1 MAIKIPVSAQFDAAD
16 LKQQIQMVNDQIR
29 VLASQV
35 GQANKQKFE
44 PINLRSKD
52 DLNAFIKQMQKLLSI
67 QTELKQT
74 MGKAGQGATNP
85 LMADWSKMY
94 TDQAVRIKKMQSML
108 QFLGVEF
115 NDQPAAKPKP
125 PAHTPS
131 NPSPTPHSEPQR
143 NNQPPAWQNHLST
156 MLRNA
161 GPVGG
166 SISSALST
174 GLSGGAG
181 AGLMGLVGGLAA
193 LGVGKIIGAIADK
206 IGQAQD
212 NVIGLD
218 KLYRQVGGIV
228 SFSSLQRGVMSTA
241 NRLGMTNSD
250 AIALASSYSRSANIQ
265 PGQNLGTGMLVSG
278 GLARS
283 YGLDPN
289 SVAGTMGQLSASR
302 VVNNDQQLRRMG
314 LLMGE
319 AIGKSGA
326 FAQAGEAMQAI
337 SDFATQQARMS
348 LTAPNVPGY
357 AGAMAGLM
365 SSGIPGMDLQG
376 STNLLGR
383 VNANLQRGGAMGDP
397 SRAFMARMALRNG
410 VNNPMALE
418 VLQSGGA
425 FGTISSTLGPDSLY
439 GQRFGGNYQG
449 DQTLLD
455 MTRQGIHRAYGYGP
469 DSVVALSR
477 HLGVGINDALALD
490 QMSSADMSG
499 VSNRLSRLKL
509 DPSSVNATSY
519 AALGQIQSGKGLE
532 VMGNEYLK
540 RGGLDAGERQ
550 RLTDALKD
558 TDPDKLKDILTQVAA
573 THGPAKTEGSEI
585 RDNVAKLNN
594 QFEDYARRALPA
606 LDVMRMALVKMT
618 GGSEDSLR
626 RDYER
631 GMRLDTQQQARRK
644 YGWRIDAYGEEMK
657 ALQNKGVGL
666 QTMGPDGDR
675 YRALKRQQQLMRQQQ
690 LNFVEQG
697 NTNAHAAAYGPQTAA
712 EAALDSSYISSP
724 SAAAAGS
731 GAAGNW
737 AGNNVGN
744 VKDVNGNWRR
754 FSTQR
759 DGIAASAGQLLRY
772 STGKFKGGRKRTLR
786 EIVSTYASGDP
797 EVPRYIQQ
805 ASEWTGYGPDQP
817 LDLTDQDTLLNVT
830 RAILRKENV
839 RNASIPQSEVKAGVN
854 MALNN
859 QNNYKI
865 APETMPAG
873 QRGGKIDISDANIN
887 VNLQYPDGRT
897 QTQSVQVKSS
907 FTQPRS
913 FASR

>member
-44 PINLRSKD
+44 PINVKSKE
-52 DLNAFIKQMQKLLSI
+52 DLDAFIKQMQKLLKV

-74 MGKAGQGATNP
+74 MGKTGQGSTNP
-85 LMADWSKMY
+85 LMADWKKMY
-94 TDQAVRIKKMQSML
+94 GDQAERIKKMQNML

-115 NDQPAAKPKP
+115 DDAPKPKPKP
-125 PAHTPS
+125 PAPTPS
-131 NPSPTPHSEPQR
+131 NPSPAPQSGPQN

-166 SISSALST
+166 TISGAMNA

-193 LGVGKIIGAIADK
+193 LGVGKIIGAVADK

-241 NRLGMTNSD
+241 NRLGMTNGD
-250 AIALASSYSRSANIQ
+250 AIALASTYSRAANIQ

-337 SDFATQQARMS
+337 SDFATQQARAS

-376 STNLLGR
+376 STNLLSR
-383 VNANLQRGGAMGDP
+383 INANLQRGGAMGDP

-410 VNNPMALE
+410 INNPMALE

-439 GQRFGGNYQG
+439 GQRFGGNHHG

-469 DSVVALSR
+469 DSIVALSR
-477 HLGVGINDALALD
+477 HLGVGINDALAID

-499 VSNRLSRLKL
+499 VSSRLSRLKINP
-509 DPSSVNATSY
+509 DGVNATSY

-532 VMGNEYLK
+532 AMGNEYLK

-550 RLTDALKD
+550 RLTDALKG
-558 TDPDKLKDILTQVAA
+558 TDPEKLKDVLTQVA
-573 THGPAKTEGSEI
+573 TVHGPAKTEGSEI

-626 RDYER
+626 RDYEK

-644 YGWRIDAYGEEMK
+644 YGWRLDAYQQEMNT
-657 ALQNKGVGL
+657 LQDKGVGM
-666 QTMGPDGDR
+666 QTAGPEGDR

-697 NTNAHAAAYGPQTAA
+697 NANAHATAYGPQTAG
-712 EAALDSSYISSP
+712 EVALGGNISSP

-744 VKDVNGNWRR
+744 VKDANGNWRR
-754 FSTQR
+754 FPSQQA
-759 DGIAASAGQLLRY
+759 GIAASAGQLLRY
-772 STGKFKGGRKRTLR
+772 STGKYQGGRKRTLR
-786 EIVSTYASGDP
+786 EIISTYAP
-797 EVPRYIQQ
+797 PKENNTALYIDQ
-805 ASEWTGYGPDQP
+805 ASKWTGFDPDQE
-817 LDLTDQDTLLNVT
+817 LDLRDQSTLMKVT
-830 RAILRKENV
+830 TAVLRKENTK
-839 RNASIPQSEVKAGVN
+839 NASIPQSVINSGVN

-873 QRGGKIDISDANIN
+873 NRGGKIDISDANIN

-897 QTQSVQVKSS
+897 QTQSVPVKSS

>member
-44 PINLRSKD
+44 PINVKSKE
-52 DLNAFIKQMQKLLSI
+52 DLDAFIKQMQKLLKV

-74 MGKAGQGATNP
+74 MGKTGQGSTNP
-85 LMADWSKMY
+85 LMADWKKMY
-94 TDQAVRIKKMQSML
+94 GDQAERIKKMQNML

-115 NDQPAAKPKP
+115 DDAPKPKPKP
-125 PAHTPS
+125 PAPTPS
-131 NPSPTPHSEPQR
+131 NPSPAPQSGPQN

-166 SISSALST
+166 TISGAMNA

-193 LGVGKIIGAIADK
+193 LGVGKIIGAVADK

-241 NRLGMTNSD
+241 NRLGMTNGD
-250 AIALASSYSRSANIQ
+250 AIALASTYSRAANIQ

-383 VNANLQRGGAMGDP
+383 INASLQRGGAMGDP

-410 VNNPMALE
+410 INNPMALE

-439 GQRFGGNYQG
+439 GQRFGGSYHG

-469 DSVVALSR
+469 DSIVALSR
-477 HLGVGINDALALD
+477 HLGVGINDALAID

-499 VSNRLSRLKL
+499 VSDRLRRLKINP
-509 DPSSVNATSY
+509 DSVNATSY

-540 RGGLDAGERQ
+540 RGALDAGERQ
-550 RLTDALKD
+550 RLTDALRGA
-558 TDPDKLKDILTQVAA
+558 DPQKLKDVLTEVAA

-626 RDYER
+626 RDYEK

-644 YGWRIDAYGEEMK
+644 YGWRLDAYQQEMNT
-657 ALQNKGVGL
+657 LQDKGVGM
-666 QTMGPDGDR
+666 QTIGPEGDR

-697 NTNAHAAAYGPQTAA
+697 NANAHAAAYGPQTAG
-712 EAALDSSYISSP
+712 EAALGGNISSP

-737 AGNNVGN
+737 AAGNVGN
-744 VKDVNGNWRR
+744 LKDTQGNWRR
-754 FSTQR
+754 FPTQQA
-759 DGIAASAGQLLRY
+759 GIAASAGQLLRY
-772 STGKFKGGRKRTLR
+772 STGAFKGGRKRTLR
-786 EIVSTYASGDP
+786 EIVATYAAGDP

-805 ASEWTGYGPDQP
+805 ASKWTGFDPDQE
-817 LDLTDQDTLLNVT
+817 LDLRDQDTLKRVT
-830 RAILRKENV
+830 AAVLRKENTKNTRLPV
-839 RNASIPQSEVKAGVN
+839 STVEAGINDALRNSFNYSADRGQLNVNGGQMEIVVKD
-854 MALNN
+854 
-859 QNNYKI
+859 
-865 APETMPAG
+865 
-873 QRGGKIDISDANIN
+873 QRGN
-887 VNLQYPDGRT
+887 VL
-897 QTQSVQVKSS
+897 QTQQQPVTAS
-907 FTQPRS
+907 FQQSRS
-913 FASR
+913 WANRNR

>member
-228 SFSSLQRGVMSTA
+228 SFSRLQNGVGDVA
-241 NRLGMTNSD
+241 NRLGMSHAD
-250 AIALASSYSRSANIQ
+250 AITLASTYSRSANIQ

-383 VNANLQRGGAMGDP
+383 INASLQRGGAMGDP

-410 VNNPMALE
+410 INNPMALE

-455 MTRQGIHRAYGYGP
+455 MTRQSIHRAYGYGP

-477 HLGVGINDALALD
+477 HLGVGINDALAID

-499 VSNRLSRLKL
+499 VSDRLRRLKINP
-509 DPSSVNATSY
+509 DSVNATSY

-540 RGGLDAGERQ
+540 RGSLDAGERQ
-550 RLTDALKD
+550 RLTDALRGA
-558 TDPDKLKDILTQVAA
+558 DPQKLKDVLTEVAA

-626 RDYER
+626 RDYEK

-644 YGWRIDAYGEEMK
+644 YGWRLDAYQQEMNT
-657 ALQNKGVGL
+657 LQDKGVGM
-666 QTMGPDGDR
+666 QTMGPEGDR

-697 NTNAHAAAYGPQTAA
+697 NANAHAAAYGPQTAG
-712 EAALDSSYISSP
+712 EAALDSNYISSP

-737 AGNNVGN
+737 AGGNVGN
-744 VKDVNGNWRR
+744 LKDVNGNWRR
-754 FSTQR
+754 FPSQQA
-759 DGIAASAGQLLRY
+759 GIAASAGQLLRY
-772 STGKFKGGRKRTLR
+772 STGAFKGGRKRTLR

-797 EVPRYIQQ
+797 EVPRYIRQ
-805 ASEWTGYGPDQP
+805 ASEWTGYGPDQQ
-817 LDLTDQDTLLNVT
+817 LDLTDQNTLLNVT

-839 RNASIPQSEVKAGVN
+839 KNASIPQSVVTEGVN

-897 QTQSVQVKSS
+897 QTQSVPVKSS

>member
-228 SFSSLQRGVMSTA
+228 SFSRLQNGVGDVA
-241 NRLGMTNSD
+241 NRLGMSHAD
-250 AIALASSYSRSANIQ
+250 AITLASTYSRSANIQ

-383 VNANLQRGGAMGDP
+383 INASLQRGGAMGDP

-410 VNNPMALE
+410 INNPMALE

-455 MTRQGIHRAYGYGP
+455 MTRQSIHRAYGYGP

-477 HLGVGINDALALD
+477 HLGVGINDALAID

-499 VSNRLSRLKL
+499 VSDRLRRLKINP
-509 DPSSVNATSY
+509 DSVNATSY

-540 RGGLDAGERQ
+540 RGSLDAGERQ
-550 RLTDALKD
+550 RLTDALRGA
-558 TDPDKLKDILTQVAA
+558 DPQKLKDVLTEVAA

-626 RDYER
+626 RDYEK

-644 YGWRIDAYGEEMK
+644 YGWRLDAYQQEMNT
-657 ALQNKGVGL
+657 LQDKGVGM
-666 QTMGPDGDR
+666 QTMGPEGDR

-697 NTNAHAAAYGPQTAA
+697 NANAHAAAYGPQTAG
-712 EAALDSSYISSP
+712 EAALDSNYISSP

-737 AGNNVGN
+737 AGGNVGN
-744 VKDVNGNWRR
+744 LKDVNGNWRR
-754 FSTQR
+754 FPSQQA
-759 DGIAASAGQLLRY
+759 GIAASAGQLLRY
-772 STGKFKGGRKRTLR
+772 STGAFKGGRKRTLR

-797 EVPRYIQQ
+797 EVPRYIRQ
-805 ASEWTGYGPDQP
+805 ASEWTGYGPDQQ
-817 LDLTDQDTLLNVT
+817 LDLTDQNTLLNVT

-839 RNASIPQSEVKAGVN
+839 KNASIPQSVVTEGVN

-897 QTQSVQVKSS
+897 HK
-907 FTQPRS
+907 PK
-913 FASR
+913 ASR

>member
-74 MGKAGQGATNP
+74 MGKTGQGATNP

-115 NDQPAAKPKP
+115 NDQPAPKPKP
-125 PAHTPS
+125 PAPTPS
-131 NPSPTPHSEPQR
+131 NPSPAPQR
-143 NNQPPAWQNHLST
+143 GPQNYNQPPAWQNHLNT

-166 SISSALST
+166 TINGAMSA

-193 LGVGKIIGAIADK
+193 LGVGKIIGAVADK

-218 KLYRQVGGIV
+218 KLYRQMGGIV

-241 NRLGMTNSD
+241 NNLGMTNGD
-250 AIALASSYSRSANIQ
+250 AIALASTYSRAANIQ

-337 SDFATQQARMS
+337 SDFATQQARTS

-376 STNLLGR
+376 STNLLSR
-383 VNANLQRGGAMGDP
+383 INANLQRGGAMGDP

-410 VNNPMALE
+410 INNPMALE

-439 GQRFGGNYQG
+439 GQRFGGNHHG

-469 DSVVALSR
+469 DSIVALSR
-477 HLGVGINDALALD
+477 HLGVGINDALAID

-499 VSNRLSRLKL
+499 VSSRLSRLKINP
-509 DPSSVNATSY
+509 DGVNATSY

-532 VMGNEYLK
+532 AMGNEYLK

-550 RLTDALKD
+550 RLTDALKG
-558 TDPDKLKDILTQVAA
+558 TDPEKLKDVLTQVA
-573 THGPAKTEGSEI
+573 TVHGPAKTEGSEI

-626 RDYER
+626 RDYEK

-644 YGWRIDAYGEEMK
+644 YGWRLDAYQQEMNT
-657 ALQNKGVGL
+657 LQDKGVGM
-666 QTMGPDGDR
+666 QTAGPEGDR

-697 NTNAHAAAYGPQTAA
+697 NANAHAAAYGPQTAG
-712 EAALDSSYISSP
+712 EAALGGNISSP

-737 AGNNVGN
+737 SGNNLGN
-744 VKDVNGNWRR
+744 VKDANGNWRR
-754 FSTQR
+754 FPTQQA
-759 DGIAASAGQLLRY
+759 GIAASAGQLLRY
-772 STGKFKGGRKRTLR
+772 STGKYQGGRKRTLR
-786 EIVSTYASGDP
+786 EIISTYASGDP
-797 EVPRYIQQ
+797 EVPRYIRQ
-805 ASEWTGYGPDQP
+805 ASEWTGYDPDQQ
-817 LDLTDQDTLLNVT
+817 LDLTDQNTLLNVT

-839 RNASIPQSEVKAGVN
+839 KNSSIPQSVVNSGVS

-897 QTQSVQVKSS
+897 QTQSVPVKSS

>member
-44 PINLRSKD
+44 PINVKSKE
-52 DLNAFIKQMQKLLSI
+52 DLDAFIKQMQKLLKV
-67 QTELKQT
+67 QTELKTT
-74 MGKAGQGATNP
+74 MGKTGQGQSNP
-85 LMADWSKMY
+85 LMADWKKMY
-94 TDQAVRIKKMQSML
+94 GDQAERIKKMQAML

-115 NDQPAAKPKP
+115 DDAPKPKPKP
-125 PAHTPS
+125 PAPTPS
-131 NPSPTPHSEPQR
+131 NPSPAPQSGPQN

-166 SISSALST
+166 TISGAMNA

-193 LGVGKIIGAIADK
+193 LGVGKIIGAVADK

-241 NRLGMTNSD
+241 NRLGMTNGD
-250 AIALASSYSRSANIQ
+250 AIALASTYSRAANIQ

-383 VNANLQRGGAMGDP
+383 INASLQRGGAMGDP

-410 VNNPMALE
+410 INNPMALE

-439 GQRFGGNYQG
+439 GQRFGGSYHG

-469 DSVVALSR
+469 DSIVALSR
-477 HLGVGINDALALD
+477 HLGVGINDALAID

-499 VSNRLSRLKL
+499 VSDRLRRLKINP
-509 DPSSVNATSY
+509 DSVNATSY

-540 RGGLDAGERQ
+540 RGALDAGERQ
-550 RLTDALKD
+550 RLTDALIKG
-558 TDPDKLKDILTQVAA
+558 DPEKLKDVLTQVA
-573 THGPAKTEGSEI
+573 TVHGPAKTEGSEI

-626 RDYER
+626 RDYEK

-644 YGWRIDAYGEEMK
+644 YGWRLDAYQQEMNT
-657 ALQNKGVGL
+657 LQDKGVGM
-666 QTMGPDGDR
+666 QTMGPEGDR

-697 NTNAHAAAYGPQTAA
+697 NANAHAAAYGPQTAG
-712 EAALDSSYISSP
+712 EAALDSNYISSP

-737 AGNNVGN
+737 AGGNVGN
-744 VKDVNGNWRR
+744 LKDVNGNWRR
-754 FSTQR
+754 FPSQQA
-759 DGIAASAGQLLRY
+759 GIAASAGQLLRY
-772 STGKFKGGRKRTLR
+772 STGAFKGGRKRTLR
-786 EIVSTYASGDP
+786 EIVATYAAGDP

-805 ASEWTGYGPDQP
+805 ASKWTGFDPDQE
-817 LDLTDQDTLLNVT
+817 LDLRDQDTLKRVT
-830 RAILRKENV
+830 AAVLRKENTKNTRLPV
-839 RNASIPQSEVKAGVN
+839 STVEAGINDALRNSFNYSADRGQLNVNGGQMEIVVKD
-854 MALNN
+854 
-859 QNNYKI
+859 
-865 APETMPAG
+865 
-873 QRGGKIDISDANIN
+873 QRGN
-887 VNLQYPDGRT
+887 VL
-897 QTQSVQVKSS
+897 QTQQQPVTAS
-907 FTQPRS
+907 FQQSRS
-913 FASR
+913 WANRNR

>member
-44 PINLRSKD
+44 PINVKSKE
-52 DLNAFIKQMQKLLSI
+52 DLDAFIKQMQKLLKV

-74 MGKAGQGATNP
+74 MGKTGQGSTNP
-85 LMADWSKMY
+85 LMADWKKMY
-94 TDQAVRIKKMQSML
+94 SDQATRIQKMQSML

-115 NDQPAAKPKP
+115 NDQPAPKPKL
-125 PAHTPS
+125 PAPTPS
-131 NPSPTPHSEPQR
+131 NPSPAPHSRPQN

-166 SISSALST
+166 TISGAMNA

-193 LGVGKIIGAIADK
+193 LGVGKIIGAVADK

-241 NRLGMTNSD
+241 NRLGMTNGD
-250 AIALASSYSRSANIQ
+250 AIALASTYSRAANIQ

-289 SVAGTMGQLSASR
+289 SVAGTIGQLSASR

-410 VNNPMALE
+410 INNPMALE

-455 MTRQGIHRAYGYGP
+455 MTRQSIHRAYGYGP

-477 HLGVGINDALALD
+477 HLGVGINDALAID

-499 VSNRLSRLKL
+499 VSDRLRRLKINP
-509 DPSSVNATSY
+509 DSVNATSY

-540 RGGLDAGERQ
+540 RGSLDAGERQ
-550 RLTDALKD
+550 RLTDALRGA
-558 TDPDKLKDILTQVAA
+558 DPQKLKDVLTEVAA
-573 THGPAKTEGSEI
+573 THGPAKTEGGEI

-626 RDYER
+626 RDYEK

-644 YGWRIDAYGEEMK
+644 YGWRLDAYQQEMNT
-657 ALQNKGVGL
+657 LQDKGVGM

-675 YRALKRQQQLMRQQQ
+675 YRALKRQQHLMRQQQ

-697 NTNAHAAAYGPQTAA
+697 NANAHAAAYGPQTAG
-712 EAALDSSYISSP
+712 EAALDSNYISSP

-737 AGNNVGN
+737 AGGNVGN
-744 VKDVNGNWRR
+744 LKDVNGNWRR
-754 FSTQR
+754 FPSQQA
-759 DGIAASAGQLLRY
+759 GIAASAGQLLRY
-772 STGKFKGGRKRTLR
+772 STGAFKGGRKRTLR
-786 EIVSTYASGDP
+786 EIVATYAAGDP

-805 ASEWTGYGPDQP
+805 ASKWTGFDPDQE
-817 LDLTDQDTLLNVT
+817 LDLRDQDTLKRVT
-830 RAILRKENV
+830 AAVLRKENTKNTRLPV
-839 RNASIPQSEVKAGVN
+839 STVEAGINDALRNSFNYSADRGQLNVNGGQMEIVVKD
-854 MALNN
+854 
-859 QNNYKI
+859 
-865 APETMPAG
+865 
-873 QRGGKIDISDANIN
+873 QRGN
-887 VNLQYPDGRT
+887 VL
-897 QTQSVQVKSS
+897 QTQQQPVTAS
-907 FTQPRS
+907 FQQSRS
-913 FASR
+913 WANRNR

>member
-74 MGKAGQGATNP
+74 MSKTGQGATNP

-115 NDQPAAKPKP
+115 NDQPAPKPKP
-125 PAHTPS
+125 PAPTPS
-131 NPSPTPHSEPQR
+131 NPSPAPHSRPQN

-166 SISSALST
+166 TISGAMNA

-241 NRLGMTNSD
+241 NRLGMTNGD
-250 AIALASSYSRSANIQ
+250 AIALASTYSRAANIQ

-289 SVAGTMGQLSASR
+289 SVAGTIGQLSASR

-410 VNNPMALE
+410 INNPMALE

-455 MTRQGIHRAYGYGP
+455 MTRQSIHRAYGYGP

-477 HLGVGINDALALD
+477 HLGVGINDALAID

-499 VSNRLSRLKL
+499 VSDRLRRLKINP
-509 DPSSVNATSY
+509 DSVNATSY

-540 RGGLDAGERQ
+540 RGSLDAGERQ
-550 RLTDALKD
+550 RLTDALRGA
-558 TDPDKLKDILTQVAA
+558 DPQKLKDVLTEVAA

-626 RDYER
+626 RDYEK

-644 YGWRIDAYGEEMK
+644 YGWRLDAYQQEMNT
-657 ALQNKGVGL
+657 LQDKGVGM
-666 QTMGPDGDR
+666 QTMGPEGDR

-697 NTNAHAAAYGPQTAA
+697 NANAHAAAYGPQTAG
-712 EAALDSSYISSP
+712 EAALDSNYISSP

-737 AGNNVGN
+737 AGGNVGN
-744 VKDVNGNWRR
+744 LKDVNGNWRR
-754 FSTQR
+754 FPSQQA
-759 DGIAASAGQLLRY
+759 GIAASAGQLLRY
-772 STGKFKGGRKRTLR
+772 STGKYQGGRKRTLR
-786 EIVSTYASGDP
+786 EIISTYAP
-797 EVPRYIQQ
+797 PKENNTALYIDQ
-805 ASEWTGYGPDQP
+805 ASKWTGFDPDQE
-817 LDLTDQDTLLNVT
+817 LDLRDQSTLMKVT
-830 RAILRKENV
+830 TAVLRKENTKNTRLPV
-839 RNASIPQSEVKAGVN
+839 STVEAGINDALRNSFNYSADRGQLNVNGGQMEIVVKD
-854 MALNN
+854 
-859 QNNYKI
+859 
-865 APETMPAG
+865 
-873 QRGGKIDISDANIN
+873 QRGN
-887 VNLQYPDGRT
+887 VL
-897 QTQSVQVKSS
+897 QTQQQPVTAS
-907 FTQPRS
+907 FQQSRS
-913 FASR
+913 WANRNR

>member
-74 MGKAGQGATNP
+74 MGKTGQGATNP

-115 NDQPAAKPKP
+115 NDQPAPKPKP
-125 PAHTPS
+125 PAPTPS
-131 NPSPTPHSEPQR
+131 NPSPAPQR
-143 NNQPPAWQNHLST
+143 GPQNYNQPPAWQNHLNT

-166 SISSALST
+166 TINGAMSA

-193 LGVGKIIGAIADK
+193 LGVGKIIGAVADK

-218 KLYRQVGGIV
+218 KLYRQMGGIV

-241 NRLGMTNSD
+241 NNLGMTNGD
-250 AIALASSYSRSANIQ
+250 AIALASTYSRAANIQ

-337 SDFATQQARMS
+337 SDFATQQARTS

-376 STNLLGR
+376 STNLLSR
-383 VNANLQRGGAMGDP
+383 INANLQRGGAMGDP

-410 VNNPMALE
+410 INNPMALE

-439 GQRFGGNYQG
+439 GQRFGGNHHG

-469 DSVVALSR
+469 DSIVALSR
-477 HLGVGINDALALD
+477 HLGVGINDALAID

-499 VSNRLSRLKL
+499 VSSRLSRLKINP
-509 DPSSVNATSY
+509 DGVNATSY

-532 VMGNEYLK
+532 AMGNEYLK

-550 RLTDALKD
+550 RLTDALKG
-558 TDPDKLKDILTQVAA
+558 TDPEKLKDVLTQVA
-573 THGPAKTEGSEI
+573 TVHGPAKTEGSEI

-626 RDYER
+626 RDYEK

-644 YGWRIDAYGEEMK
+644 YGWRLDAYQQEMNT
-657 ALQNKGVGL
+657 LQDKGVGM
-666 QTMGPDGDR
+666 QTAGPEGDR

-690 LNFVEQG
+690 LNFVEHG
-697 NTNAHAAAYGPQTAA
+697 NANAHAAAYGPQTAG
-712 EAALDSSYISSP
+712 EAALGGNISSP

-744 VKDVNGNWRR
+744 VKDANGNWRR
-754 FSTQR
+754 FPTQQA
-759 DGIAASAGQLLRY
+759 GIAASAGQLLRY
-772 STGKFKGGRKRTLR
+772 STGKYQGGRKRTLR
-786 EIVSTYASGDP
+786 EIISTYASGDP
-797 EVPRYIQQ
+797 EVPRYIRQ
-805 ASEWTGYGPDQP
+805 ASEWTGYDPDQQ
-817 LDLTDQDTLLNVT
+817 LDLTDQNTLLNVT

-839 RNASIPQSEVKAGVN
+839 KNSSIPQSVVNSGVS

-873 QRGGKIDISDANIN
+873 SSGGKIDISDANIN

-897 QTQSVQVKSS
+897 QTQSVPVKSS

>member
-29 VLASQV
+29 ILASQV
-35 GQANKQKFE
+35 GQANNQKFE
-44 PINLRSKD
+44 PINVKSKE
-52 DLNAFIKQMQKLLSI
+52 DLDAFIKQMQKLLKV
-67 QTELKQT
+67 QTELKTT
-74 MGKAGQGATNP
+74 MGKTGQGATNP
-85 LMADWSKMY
+85 LMADWKAMY
-94 TDQAVRIKKMQSML
+94 SDQAERIKKMQGML
-108 QFLGVEF
+108 NFLGVEF
-115 NDQPAAKPKP
+115 NDQPAPKPKL
-125 PAHTPS
+125 PAPTPS
-131 NPSPTPHSEPQR
+131 NPSPAPHSRPQN

-166 SISSALST
+166 TISGAMNA

-193 LGVGKIIGAIADK
+193 LGVGKIIGAVADK

-241 NRLGMTNSD
+241 NRLGMTNGD
-250 AIALASSYSRSANIQ
+250 AIALASTYSRAANIQ

-289 SVAGTMGQLSASR
+289 SVAGTIGQLSASR

-383 VNANLQRGGAMGDP
+383 INASLQRGGAMGDP

-410 VNNPMALE
+410 INNPMALE

-439 GQRFGGNYQG
+439 GQRFGGSYHG

-469 DSVVALSR
+469 DSIVALSR
-477 HLGVGINDALALD
+477 HLGVGINDALAID

-499 VSNRLSRLKL
+499 VSDRLRRLKINP
-509 DPSSVNATSY
+509 DSVNATSY

-532 VMGNEYLK
+532 AMGNEYLK

-550 RLTDALKD
+550 RLTDALIKG
-558 TDPDKLKDILTQVAA
+558 DPEKLKDVLTQVA
-573 THGPAKTEGSEI
+573 TVHGPAKTEGSEI

-626 RDYER
+626 RDYEK

-644 YGWRIDAYGEEMK
+644 YGWRLDAYQQEMNT
-657 ALQNKGVGL
+657 LQDKGVGM
-666 QTMGPDGDR
+666 QTMGPEGDR

-697 NTNAHAAAYGPQTAA
+697 NANAHAAAYGPQTAG
-712 EAALDSSYISSP
+712 EAALDSNYISSP

-737 AGNNVGN
+737 AAGNVGN
-744 VKDVNGNWRR
+744 LKDTQGNWRR
-754 FSTQR
+754 FPTQQA
-759 DGIAASAGQLLRY
+759 GIAASAGQLLRY
-772 STGKFKGGRKRTLR
+772 STGAFKGGRKRTLR
-786 EIVSTYASGDP
+786 EIVATYAAGDP

-805 ASEWTGYGPDQP
+805 ASKWTGFDPDQE
-817 LDLTDQDTLLNVT
+817 LDLRDQDTLKRVT
-830 RAILRKENV
+830 AAVLRKENTKNTRLPV
-839 RNASIPQSEVKAGVN
+839 STVEAGINDALRNSFNYSADRGQLNVNGGQMEIVVKD
-854 MALNN
+854 
-859 QNNYKI
+859 
-865 APETMPAG
+865 
-873 QRGGKIDISDANIN
+873 QRGN
-887 VNLQYPDGRT
+887 VL
-897 QTQSVQVKSS
+897 QTQQQPVTAS
-907 FTQPRS
+907 FQQSRS
-913 FASR
+913 WANRNR

>member
-29 VLASQV
+29 ILASQV
-35 GQANKQKFE
+35 GQANNQKFE
-44 PINLRSKD
+44 PINVKSKE
-52 DLNAFIKQMQKLLSI
+52 DLDAFIKQMQKLLKV
-67 QTELKQT
+67 QTELRTT
-74 MGKAGQGATNP
+74 MGKTGQGASNP
-85 LMADWSKMY
+85 LMADWKKMY
-94 TDQAVRIKKMQSML
+94 GDQAERIKKMQAML
-108 QFLGVEF
+108 NFLGVEF
-115 NDQPAAKPKP
+115 DDAPKPKPKP
-125 PAHTPS
+125 PAPTPS
-131 NPSPTPHSEPQR
+131 NPSPAPQGGPQN
-143 NNQPPAWQNHLST
+143 NNQSSVWKNHLST

-166 SISSALST
+166 TISGAMNA

-193 LGVGKIIGAIADK
+193 LGVGKIIGAVADK

-218 KLYRQVGGIV
+218 KLYRQMGGIV

-241 NRLGMTNSD
+241 NNLGMTNGD
-250 AIALASSYSRSANIQ
+250 AIALASTYSRAANIQ

-337 SDFATQQARMS
+337 SDFATQQARAS

-376 STNLLGR
+376 STNLLSR
-383 VNANLQRGGAMGDP
+383 INANLQRGGAMGDP

-410 VNNPMALE
+410 INNPMALE

-439 GQRFGGNYQG
+439 GQRFGGNHHG

-469 DSVVALSR
+469 DSIVALSR
-477 HLGVGINDALALD
+477 HLGVGINDALAID

-499 VSNRLSRLKL
+499 VSSRLSRLKINP
-509 DPSSVNATSY
+509 DGVNATSY

-532 VMGNEYLK
+532 AMGNEYLK

-550 RLTDALKD
+550 RLTDALKG
-558 TDPDKLKDILTQVAA
+558 TDPEKLKDVLTQVA
-573 THGPAKTEGSEI
+573 TVHGPAKTEGSEI

-626 RDYER
+626 RDYEK

-644 YGWRIDAYGEEMK
+644 YGWRLDAYQQEMNT
-657 ALQNKGVGL
+657 LQDKGVGM
-666 QTMGPDGDR
+666 QTAGPEGDR

-697 NTNAHAAAYGPQTAA
+697 NANAHAAAYGPQTAG
-712 EAALDSSYISSP
+712 EAALGGNISSP

-744 VKDVNGNWRR
+744 VKDANGNWRR
-754 FSTQR
+754 FPTQQA
-759 DGIAASAGQLLRY
+759 GIAASAGQLLRY
-772 STGKFKGGRKRTLR
+772 STGKYQGGRKRTLR
-786 EIVSTYASGDP
+786 EIISTYASGDP
-797 EVPRYIQQ
+797 EVPRYIRQ
-805 ASEWTGYGPDQP
+805 ASEWTGYDPDQQ
-817 LDLTDQDTLLNVT
+817 LDLTDQNTLLNVT

-839 RNASIPQSEVKAGVN
+839 KNSSIPQSVVNSGVS

-897 QTQSVQVKSS
+897 QTQSVPVKSS

>member
-44 PINLRSKD
+44 PINVKSKE
-52 DLNAFIKQMQKLLSI
+52 DLDAFIKQMQKLLKI
-67 QTELKQT
+67 QTELKTT
-74 MGKAGQGATNP
+74 MGKTGQGQTNP
-85 LMADWSKMY
+85 LMADWKKMY
-94 TDQAVRIKKMQSML
+94 GDQAERIKKMQNML

-115 NDQPAAKPKP
+115 DDAPKPKPKP
-125 PAHTPS
+125 PAPTPS
-131 NPSPTPHSEPQR
+131 NPSPAPQSGPQN

-166 SISSALST
+166 TISGAMNA

-193 LGVGKIIGAIADK
+193 LGVGKIIGAVADK

-241 NRLGMTNSD
+241 NRLGMTNGD
-250 AIALASSYSRSANIQ
+250 AIALASTYSRAANIQ

-383 VNANLQRGGAMGDP
+383 INASLQRGGAMGDP

-410 VNNPMALE
+410 INNPMALE

-439 GQRFGGNYQG
+439 GQRFGGSYHG

-469 DSVVALSR
+469 DSIVALSR
-477 HLGVGINDALALD
+477 HLGVGINDALAID

-499 VSNRLSRLKL
+499 VSDRLRRLKINP
-509 DPSSVNATSY
+509 DSVNATSY

-540 RGGLDAGERQ
+540 RGSLDAGERQ
-550 RLTDALKD
+550 RLTDALIKG
-558 TDPDKLKDILTQVAA
+558 DPEKLKDVLTQVAA

-626 RDYER
+626 RDYEK

-644 YGWRIDAYGEEMK
+644 YGWRLDAYQQEMNT
-657 ALQNKGVGL
+657 LQDKGVGM
-666 QTMGPDGDR
+666 QTIGPEGDR

-697 NTNAHAAAYGPQTAA
+697 NANAHAAAYGPQTAG
-712 EAALDSSYISSP
+712 EAALGGNYISSP

-737 AGNNVGN
+737 AGGNVGN
-744 VKDVNGNWRR
+744 LKDTQGNWLR
-754 FSTQR
+754 FPTQQA
-759 DGIAASAGQLLRY
+759 GVAASAGQLLRY
-772 STGKFKGGRKRTLR
+772 STGAFKGGRKRTLR
-786 EIVSTYASGDP
+786 EIISTYASGDP

-805 ASEWTGYGPDQP
+805 ASKWTGFDPDQE
-817 LDLTDQDTLLNVT
+817 LDLRDQDTLKRVT
-830 RAILRKENV
+830 AAVLRKENTKNTRLPV
-839 RNASIPQSEVKAGVN
+839 STVEAGINDALRNSFNYSADRGQLNVNGGQMEIVVKD
-854 MALNN
+854 
-859 QNNYKI
+859 
-865 APETMPAG
+865 
-873 QRGGKIDISDANIN
+873 QRGN
-887 VNLQYPDGRT
+887 VL
-897 QTQSVQVKSS
+897 QTQQQPVTAS
-907 FTQPRS
+907 FQQSRS
-913 FASR
+913 WANRNR

>member
-44 PINLRSKD
+44 PINVKSKE
-52 DLNAFIKQMQKLLSI
+52 DLDAFIKQMQKLLKV

-74 MGKAGQGATNP
+74 MSKTGQGSTNP
-85 LMADWSKMY
+85 LMADWKKMY
-94 TDQAVRIKKMQSML
+94 SDQATRIQKMQSML

-115 NDQPAAKPKP
+115 NDQPAPKPKL
-125 PAHTPS
+125 PAPTPS
-131 NPSPTPHSEPQR
+131 NPSPAPHSRPQN

-166 SISSALST
+166 TISGAMNA

-193 LGVGKIIGAIADK
+193 LGVGKIIGAVADK

-241 NRLGMTNSD
+241 NRLGMTNGD
-250 AIALASSYSRSANIQ
+250 AIALASTYSRAANIQ

-383 VNANLQRGGAMGDP
+383 INASLQRGGAMGDP

-410 VNNPMALE
+410 INNPMALE

-439 GQRFGGNYQG
+439 GQRFGGSYHG

-469 DSVVALSR
+469 DSIVALSR
-477 HLGVGINDALALD
+477 HLGVGINDALAID

-499 VSNRLSRLKL
+499 VSDRLRRLKINP
-509 DPSSVNATSY
+509 DSVNATSY

-540 RGGLDAGERQ
+540 RGSLDAGERQ
-550 RLTDALKD
+550 RLTDALRGA
-558 TDPDKLKDILTQVAA
+558 DPQKLKDVLTEVAA

-626 RDYER
+626 RDYEK

-644 YGWRIDAYGEEMK
+644 YGWRLDAYQQEMNT
-657 ALQNKGVGL
+657 LQDKGVGM
-666 QTMGPDGDR
+666 QTMGPEGDR

-697 NTNAHAAAYGPQTAA
+697 NANAHAAAYGPQTAG
-712 EAALDSSYISSP
+712 EAALDSNYISSP

-737 AGNNVGN
+737 AGGNVGN
-744 VKDVNGNWRR
+744 LKDVNGNWRR
-754 FSTQR
+754 FPSQQA
-759 DGIAASAGQLLRY
+759 GIAASAGQLLRY
-772 STGKFKGGRKRTLR
+772 STGKYQGGRKRTLR
-786 EIVSTYASGDP
+786 EIISTYAP
-797 EVPRYIQQ
+797 PKENNTALYIDQ
-805 ASEWTGYGPDQP
+805 ASKWTGFDPDQE
-817 LDLTDQDTLLNVT
+817 LDLRDQSTLMKVT
-830 RAILRKENV
+830 TAVLRKENTKNTRLPV
-839 RNASIPQSEVKAGVN
+839 STVEAGINDALRNSFNYSADRGQLNVNGGQMEIVVKD
-854 MALNN
+854 
-859 QNNYKI
+859 
-865 APETMPAG
+865 
-873 QRGGKIDISDANIN
+873 QRGN
-887 VNLQYPDGRT
+887 VL
-897 QTQSVQVKSS
+897 QTQQQPVTAS
-907 FTQPRS
+907 FQQSRS
-913 FASR
+913 WANRNR

>member
-29 VLASQV
+29 ILASQV

-44 PINLRSKD
+44 PINVKSKD

-74 MGKAGQGATNP
+74 MSKTGQGATNP

-115 NDQPAAKPKP
+115 NDQPAPKPKL
-125 PAHTPS
+125 PAPTPS
-131 NPSPTPHSEPQR
+131 NPSPAPHSRPQN

-166 SISSALST
+166 TISGAMNA

-193 LGVGKIIGAIADK
+193 LGVGKIIGAVADK

-241 NRLGMTNSD
+241 NRLGMTNGD
-250 AIALASSYSRSANIQ
+250 AIALASTYSRAANIQ

-383 VNANLQRGGAMGDP
+383 INASLQRGGAMGDP

-410 VNNPMALE
+410 INNPMALE

-439 GQRFGGNYQG
+439 GQRFGGSYHG

-469 DSVVALSR
+469 DSIVALSR
-477 HLGVGINDALALD
+477 HLGVGINDALAID

-499 VSNRLSRLKL
+499 VSDRLRRLKINP
-509 DPSSVNATSY
+509 DSVNATSY

-540 RGGLDAGERQ
+540 RGALDAGERQ
-550 RLTDALKD
+550 RLTDALKG
-558 TDPDKLKDILTQVAA
+558 TDPEKLKEVLTQVAA

-626 RDYER
+626 RDYEK

-644 YGWRIDAYGEEMK
+644 YGWRLDAYQQEMNT
-657 ALQNKGVGL
+657 LQDKGVGM
-666 QTMGPDGDR
+666 QTIGPEGDR

-697 NTNAHAAAYGPQTAA
+697 NANAHAAAYGPQTAG
-712 EAALDSSYISSP
+712 EAALGGNISSP

-737 AGNNVGN
+737 AAGNVGN
-744 VKDVNGNWRR
+744 LKDTQGNWRR
-754 FSTQR
+754 FPTQQA
-759 DGIAASAGQLLRY
+759 GIAASAGQLLRY
-772 STGKFKGGRKRTLR
+772 STGAFKGGRKRTLR
-786 EIVSTYASGDP
+786 EIVATYAAGDP

-805 ASEWTGYGPDQP
+805 ASKWTGFDPDQE
-817 LDLTDQDTLLNVT
+817 LDLRDQDTLKRVT
-830 RAILRKENV
+830 AAVLRKENTKNTRLPV
-839 RNASIPQSEVKAGVN
+839 STVEAGINDALRNSFNYSADRGQLNVNGGQMEIVVKD
-854 MALNN
+854 
-859 QNNYKI
+859 
-865 APETMPAG
+865 
-873 QRGGKIDISDANIN
+873 QRGN
-887 VNLQYPDGRT
+887 VL
-897 QTQSVQVKSS
+897 QTQQQPVTAS
-907 FTQPRS
+907 FQQSRS
-913 FASR
+913 WANRNR

>member
-74 MGKAGQGATNP
+74 MGKTGQGATNP

-115 NDQPAAKPKP
+115 NDQPAPKPKS
-125 PAHTPS
+125 PAPTPS
-131 NPSPTPHSEPQR
+131 NPSPAPHSRPQN

-166 SISSALST
+166 TISSAMNA

-241 NRLGMTNSD
+241 NRLGMTNGD
-250 AIALASSYSRSANIQ
+250 AIALASTYSRAANIQ

-289 SVAGTMGQLSASR
+289 SVAGTIGQLSASR

-410 VNNPMALE
+410 INNPMALE

-455 MTRQGIHRAYGYGP
+455 MTRQSIHRAYGYGP

-477 HLGVGINDALALD
+477 HLGVGINDALAID

-499 VSNRLSRLKL
+499 VSDRLRRLKINP
-509 DPSSVNATSY
+509 DSVNATSY

-540 RGGLDAGERQ
+540 RGSLDAGERQ
-550 RLTDALKD
+550 RLTDALRGA
-558 TDPDKLKDILTQVAA
+558 DPQKLKDVLTEVAA

-626 RDYER
+626 RDYEK

-644 YGWRIDAYGEEMK
+644 YGWRLDAYQQEMNT
-657 ALQNKGVGL
+657 LQDKGVGM
-666 QTMGPDGDR
+666 QTMGPDGNR
-675 YRALKRQQQLMRQQQ
+675 YRALKRQQHLMRQQQ

-697 NTNAHAAAYGPQTAA
+697 NANAHAAAYGPQTAG
-712 EAALDSSYISSP
+712 EAALDSNYISSP

-754 FSTQR
+754 FPSQQA
-759 DGIAASAGQLLRY
+759 GVAASAGQLLRY
-772 STGKFKGGRKRTLR
+772 STGAFKGGRKRTLR

-797 EVPRYIQQ
+797 EVPRYIRQ
-805 ASEWTGYGPDQP
+805 ASEWTGYGPDQQ
-817 LDLTDQDTLLNVT
+817 LDLTDQNTLLNVT

-839 RNASIPQSEVKAGVN
+839 KNASIPQSVVTEGVN

-897 QTQSVQVKSS
+897 QTQSVPVKSS

>member
-29 VLASQV
+29 ILASQV
-35 GQANKQKFE
+35 GQANNQKFE
-44 PINLRSKD
+44 PINVKSKE
-52 DLNAFIKQMQKLLSI
+52 DLDAFIKQMQKLLKI
-67 QTELKQT
+67 QTELKTT
-74 MGKAGQGATNP
+74 MGKTGQGQTNP
-85 LMADWSKMY
+85 LMADWKKMY
-94 TDQAVRIKKMQSML
+94 GDQAERIKKMQAML
-108 QFLGVEF
+108 NFLGVEF
-115 NDQPAAKPKP
+115 DDAPKPKPKP
-125 PAHTPS
+125 PAPTPS
-131 NPSPTPHSEPQR
+131 NPSPAPHSRPQN

-166 SISSALST
+166 TISGAMNA

-241 NRLGMTNSD
+241 NRLGMTNGD
-250 AIALASSYSRSANIQ
+250 AIALASTYSRAANIQ

-289 SVAGTMGQLSASR
+289 SVAGTIGQLSASR

-383 VNANLQRGGAMGDP
+383 INASLQRGGAMGDP
-397 SRAFMARMALRNG
+397 SRAFMARIALRNG
-410 VNNPMALE
+410 INNPMALE

-439 GQRFGGNYQG
+439 GQRFGGSYHG

-469 DSVVALSR
+469 DSIVALSR
-477 HLGVGINDALALD
+477 HLGVGINDALAID

-499 VSNRLSRLKL
+499 VSDRLRRLKINP
-509 DPSSVNATSY
+509 DSVNATSY

-540 RGGLDAGERQ
+540 RGALDAGERQ
-550 RLTDALKD
+550 RLTDALRGA
-558 TDPDKLKDILTQVAA
+558 DPQKLKDVLTEVAA

-626 RDYER
+626 RDYEK

-644 YGWRIDAYGEEMK
+644 YGWRLDAYQQEMNT
-657 ALQNKGVGL
+657 LQDKGVGM

-675 YRALKRQQQLMRQQQ
+675 YRALKRQQHLMRQQQ

-697 NTNAHAAAYGPQTAA
+697 NANAHAAAYGPQTAG
-712 EAALDSSYISSP
+712 EAALDSNYISSP

-754 FSTQR
+754 FPSQQA
-759 DGIAASAGQLLRY
+759 GIAASAGQLLRY
-772 STGKFKGGRKRTLR
+772 STGAFKGGRKRTLR
-786 EIVSTYASGDP
+786 EIVSTYAAGDQ

-805 ASEWTGYGPDQP
+805 ASKWTGFDPDQE
-817 LDLTDQDTLLNVT
+817 LDLRDQDTLKRVT
-830 RAILRKENV
+830 AAVLRKENTKNTRLPV
-839 RNASIPQSEVKAGVN
+839 STVEAGINDALRNSFNYSADRGQLNVNGGQMEIVVKD
-854 MALNN
+854 
-859 QNNYKI
+859 
-865 APETMPAG
+865 
-873 QRGGKIDISDANIN
+873 QRGN
-887 VNLQYPDGRT
+887 VL
-897 QTQSVQVKSS
+897 QTQQQPVTAS
-907 FTQPRS
+907 FQQSRS
-913 FASR
+913 WANRNR

>member
-166 SISSALST
+166 SISGALST

-193 LGVGKIIGAIADK
+193 LGVGKIIGAVADK

-455 MTRQGIHRAYGYGP
+455 MTRQGIHRAYGYGH

-499 VSNRLSRLKL
+499 VSNRLSRLKINP
-509 DPSSVNATSY
+509 DGVNATSY

-532 VMGNEYLK
+532 AMGNEYLK

-550 RLTDALKD
+550 RLTDALKS
-558 TDPDKLKDILTQVAA
+558 TDPEKLKDVLTQVA
-573 THGPAKTEGSEI
+573 TVHGPAKTEGSEI

-626 RDYER
+626 RDYEK

-644 YGWRIDAYGEEMK
+644 YGWRLDAYQQEMNT
-657 ALQNKGVGL
+657 LQDKGVGM
-666 QTMGPDGDR
+666 QTAGPEGDR

-697 NTNAHAAAYGPQTAA
+697 NANAHAAAYGPQTAG
-712 EAALDSSYISSP
+712 EAALGGNISSP

-744 VKDVNGNWRR
+744 VKDANGNWRR
-754 FSTQR
+754 FPTQQA
-759 DGIAASAGQLLRY
+759 GIAASAGQLLRY
-772 STGKFKGGRKRTLR
+772 STGKYQGGRKRTLR
-786 EIVSTYASGDP
+786 EIISTYASGDP
-797 EVPRYIQQ
+797 EVPRYIRQ
-805 ASEWTGYGPDQP
+805 ASEWTGYDPDQQ
-817 LDLTDQDTLLNVT
+817 LDLTDQNTLLNVT

-839 RNASIPQSEVKAGVN
+839 KNSSIPQSVVNSGVS

-897 QTQSVQVKSS
+897 QTQSVPVKSS

>member
-29 VLASQV
+29 ILASQV

-44 PINLRSKD
+44 PINLRSKE
-52 DLNAFIKQMQKLLSI
+52 DLDAFIKQMQKLLKV

-74 MGKAGQGATNP
+74 MGKTGQGSTNP
-85 LMADWSKMY
+85 LMADWKKMY
-94 TDQAVRIKKMQSML
+94 SDQATRIQKMQGML
-108 QFLGVEF
+108 NFLGVEF
-115 NDQPAAKPKP
+115 DDAPKPKPKP
-125 PAHTPS
+125 PAPTPS
-131 NPSPTPHSEPQR
+131 NPSPAPQGGPQN
-143 NNQPPAWQNHLST
+143 NNQPSVWQNHLST

-166 SISSALST
+166 TISGAMNA

-193 LGVGKIIGAIADK
+193 LGVGKIIGAVADK

-218 KLYRQVGGIV
+218 KLYRQMGGIV
-228 SFSSLQRGVMSTA
+228 SFSSLQRGVMSSA
-241 NRLGMTNSD
+241 NNLGMTNGD
-250 AIALASSYSRSANIQ
+250 AIALASTYSRAANIQ

-376 STNLLGR
+376 STNLLSR
-383 VNANLQRGGAMGDP
+383 INANLQRGGAMGDP

-410 VNNPMALE
+410 INNPMALE

-439 GQRFGGNYQG
+439 GQRFGGNHHG

-469 DSVVALSR
+469 DSIVALSR
-477 HLGVGINDALALD
+477 HLGVGINDALAID

-499 VSNRLSRLKL
+499 VSSRLSRLKINP
-509 DPSSVNATSY
+509 DGVNATSY

-532 VMGNEYLK
+532 AMGNEYLK

-550 RLTDALKD
+550 RLTDALIKG
-558 TDPDKLKDILTQVAA
+558 DPEKLKDVLTQVA
-573 THGPAKTEGSEI
+573 TVHGPAKTEGSEI

-618 GGSEDSLR
+618 GGSEDGLR
-626 RDYER
+626 RDYEK

-644 YGWRIDAYGEEMK
+644 YGWRLDAYQQEMNT
-657 ALQNKGVGL
+657 LQDKGVGM
-666 QTMGPDGDR
+666 QTAGPEGDR

-697 NTNAHAAAYGPQTAA
+697 NANAHAAAYGPQTAG
-712 EAALDSSYISSP
+712 EVALGGNISSP

-744 VKDVNGNWRR
+744 VKDANGNWRR
-754 FSTQR
+754 FPTQQA
-759 DGIAASAGQLLRY
+759 GIAASAGQLLRY
-772 STGKFKGGRKRTLR
+772 STGKYQGGRKRTLR
-786 EIVSTYASGDP
+786 EIISTYASGDP
-797 EVPRYIQQ
+797 EVPRYIRQ
-805 ASEWTGYGPDQP
+805 ASEWTGYDPDQQ
-817 LDLTDQDTLLNVT
+817 LDLTDQNTLLNVT

-839 RNASIPQSEVKAGVN
+839 KNSSIPQSVVNSGVS

-873 QRGGKIDISDANIN
+873 SSGGKIDISDANIN

-897 QTQSVQVKSS
+897 QTQSVPVKSS

>member
-74 MGKAGQGATNP
+74 MSKTGQGATNP

-115 NDQPAAKPKP
+115 NDQPAPKPKP
-125 PAHTPS
+125 PAPTPS
-131 NPSPTPHSEPQR
+131 NPSPAPHSRPQN

-166 SISSALST
+166 TISGAMNA

-241 NRLGMTNSD
+241 NRLGMTNGD
-250 AIALASSYSRSANIQ
+250 AIALASTYSRAANIQ

-289 SVAGTMGQLSASR
+289 SVAGTIGQLSASR

-410 VNNPMALE
+410 INNPMALE

-439 GQRFGGNYQG
+439 GQRFGGSYHG

-469 DSVVALSR
+469 DSIVALSR
-477 HLGVGINDALALD
+477 HLGVGINDALAID

-499 VSNRLSRLKL
+499 VSDRLRRLKINP
-509 DPSSVNATSY
+509 DSVNATSY

-540 RGGLDAGERQ
+540 RGALDAGERQ
-550 RLTDALKD
+550 RLTDALRGA
-558 TDPDKLKDILTQVAA
+558 DPQKLKDVLTEVAA

-626 RDYER
+626 RDYEK

-644 YGWRIDAYGEEMK
+644 YGWRLDAYQQEMNT
-657 ALQNKGVGL
+657 LQDKGVGM
-666 QTMGPDGDR
+666 QTMGPEGDR

-697 NTNAHAAAYGPQTAA
+697 NANAHAAAYGPQTAG
-712 EAALDSSYISSP
+712 EAALDSNYISSP

-737 AGNNVGN
+737 AGGNVGN
-744 VKDVNGNWRR
+744 LKDVNGNWRR
-754 FSTQR
+754 FPSQQA
-759 DGIAASAGQLLRY
+759 GIAASAGQLLRY
-772 STGKFKGGRKRTLR
+772 STGAFKGGRKRTLR
-786 EIVSTYASGDP
+786 EIVATYAAGDP

-805 ASEWTGYGPDQP
+805 ASKWTGFDPDQE
-817 LDLTDQDTLLNVT
+817 LDLRDQDTLKRVT
-830 RAILRKENV
+830 AAVLRKENTKNTRLPV
-839 RNASIPQSEVKAGVN
+839 STVEAGINDALRNSFNYSADRGQLNVNGGQMEIVVKD
-854 MALNN
+854 
-859 QNNYKI
+859 
-865 APETMPAG
+865 
-873 QRGGKIDISDANIN
+873 QRGN
-887 VNLQYPDGRT
+887 VL
-897 QTQSVQVKSS
+897 QTQQQPVTAS
-907 FTQPRS
+907 FQQSRS
-913 FASR
+913 WANRNR

>member
-29 VLASQV
+29 ILASQV

-44 PINLRSKD
+44 PINVKSKD

-74 MGKAGQGATNP
+74 MSKTGQGATNP

-115 NDQPAAKPKP
+115 NDQPAPKPKL
-125 PAHTPS
+125 PAPTPS
-131 NPSPTPHSEPQR
+131 NPSPAPHSRPQN

-166 SISSALST
+166 TISGAMNA

-193 LGVGKIIGAIADK
+193 LGVGKIIGAVADK

-241 NRLGMTNSD
+241 NRLGMTNGD
-250 AIALASSYSRSANIQ
+250 AIALASTYSRAANIQ

-302 VVNNDQQLRRMG
+302 VVNNDQQLRHMG

-383 VNANLQRGGAMGDP
+383 INASLQRGGAMGDP

-410 VNNPMALE
+410 INNPMALE

-439 GQRFGGNYQG
+439 GQRFGGSYHG

-469 DSVVALSR
+469 DSIVALSR
-477 HLGVGINDALALD
+477 HLGVGINDALAID

-499 VSNRLSRLKL
+499 VSDRLRRLKINP
-509 DPSSVNATSY
+509 DSVNATSY

-540 RGGLDAGERQ
+540 RGALDAGERQ
-550 RLTDALKD
+550 RLTDALKVKG
-558 TDPDKLKDILTQVAA
+558 TDPEKLKEVLTQVAA

-626 RDYER
+626 RDYEK

-644 YGWRIDAYGEEMK
+644 YGWRLDAYQQEMNT
-657 ALQNKGVGL
+657 LQDKGVGM
-666 QTMGPDGDR
+666 QTIGPEGDR

-697 NTNAHAAAYGPQTAA
+697 NANAHAAAYGPQTAG
-712 EAALDSSYISSP
+712 EAALGGNISSP

-737 AGNNVGN
+737 AAGNVGN
-744 VKDVNGNWRR
+744 LKDTQGNWRR
-754 FSTQR
+754 FPTQQA
-759 DGIAASAGQLLRY
+759 GIAASAGQLLRY
-772 STGKFKGGRKRTLR
+772 STGAFKGGRKRTLR
-786 EIVSTYASGDP
+786 EIVATYAAGDP

-805 ASEWTGYGPDQP
+805 ASKWTGFDPDQE
-817 LDLTDQDTLLNVT
+817 LDLRDQDTLKRVT
-830 RAILRKENV
+830 AAVLRKENTKNTRLPV
-839 RNASIPQSEVKAGVN
+839 STVEAGINDALRNSFNYSADRGQLNVNGGQMEIVVKD
-854 MALNN
+854 
-859 QNNYKI
+859 
-865 APETMPAG
+865 
-873 QRGGKIDISDANIN
+873 QRGN
-887 VNLQYPDGRT
+887 VL
-897 QTQSVQVKSS
+897 QTQQQPVTAS
-907 FTQPRS
+907 FQQSRS
-913 FASR
+913 WANRNR

>member
-35 GQANKQKFE
+35 GQANNQKFE
-44 PINLRSKD
+44 PINVKSKE
-52 DLNAFIKQMQKLLSI
+52 DLDAFIKQMQKLLKI
-67 QTELKQT
+67 QTELKTT
-74 MGKAGQGATNP
+74 MGKTGQGQTNP
-85 LMADWSKMY
+85 LMADWKKMY
-94 TDQAVRIKKMQSML
+94 GDQAERIKKMQNML

-115 NDQPAAKPKP
+115 DDQPAPKPKP
-125 PAHTPS
+125 PAPTPS
-131 NPSPTPHSEPQR
+131 NPSPAPHSRPQN

-166 SISSALST
+166 TISGAMNA

-241 NRLGMTNSD
+241 NRLGMTNGD
-250 AIALASSYSRSANIQ
+250 AIALASTYSRAANIQ

-289 SVAGTMGQLSASR
+289 SVAGTIGQLSASR

-410 VNNPMALE
+410 INNPMALE

-455 MTRQGIHRAYGYGP
+455 MTRQSIHRAYGYGP

-477 HLGVGINDALALD
+477 HLGVGINDALAID

-499 VSNRLSRLKL
+499 VSDRLRRLKINP
-509 DPSSVNATSY
+509 DSVNATSY

-540 RGGLDAGERQ
+540 RGSLDAGERQ
-550 RLTDALKD
+550 RLTDALRGA
-558 TDPDKLKDILTQVAA
+558 DPQKLKDVLTEVAA
-573 THGPAKTEGSEI
+573 THGPAKTEGSQI

-626 RDYER
+626 RDYEK

-644 YGWRIDAYGEEMK
+644 YGWRLDAYQQEMNT
-657 ALQNKGVGL
+657 LQDKGVGM

-675 YRALKRQQQLMRQQQ
+675 YRALKRQQHLMRQQQ

-697 NTNAHAAAYGPQTAA
+697 NANAHAAAYGPQTAG
-712 EAALDSSYISSP
+712 EAALDSNYISSP

-754 FSTQR
+754 FPSQQA
-759 DGIAASAGQLLRY
+759 GVAASAGQLLRY
-772 STGKFKGGRKRTLR
+772 STGAFKGGRKRTLR
-786 EIVSTYASGDP
+786 EIVATYAAGDP

-805 ASEWTGYGPDQP
+805 ASKWTGFDPDQE
-817 LDLTDQDTLLNVT
+817 LDLRDQDTLKRVT
-830 RAILRKENV
+830 AAVLRKENTKNTRLPV
-839 RNASIPQSEVKAGVN
+839 STVEAGINDALRNSFNYSADRGQLNVNGGQMEIVVKD
-854 MALNN
+854 
-859 QNNYKI
+859 
-865 APETMPAG
+865 
-873 QRGGKIDISDANIN
+873 QRGN
-887 VNLQYPDGRT
+887 VL
-897 QTQSVQVKSS
+897 QTQQQPVTAS
-907 FTQPRS
+907 FQQSRS
-913 FASR
+913 WANRNR

>member
-29 VLASQV
+29 ILASQV

-44 PINLRSKD
+44 PINVKSKD

-74 MGKAGQGATNP
+74 MSKTGQGATNP

-115 NDQPAAKPKP
+115 NDQPAPKPKL
-125 PAHTPS
+125 PAPTPS
-131 NPSPTPHSEPQR
+131 NPSPAPHSRPQN

-166 SISSALST
+166 TISGAMNA

-193 LGVGKIIGAIADK
+193 LGVGKIIGAVADK

-241 NRLGMTNSD
+241 NRLGMTNGD
-250 AIALASSYSRSANIQ
+250 AIALASTYSRAANIQ

-348 LTAPNVPGY
+348 LTSPNVPGY

-383 VNANLQRGGAMGDP
+383 INASLQRGGAMGDP

-410 VNNPMALE
+410 INNPMALE

-439 GQRFGGNYQG
+439 GQRFGGSYHG

-469 DSVVALSR
+469 DSIVALSR
-477 HLGVGINDALALD
+477 HLGVGINDALAID

-499 VSNRLSRLKL
+499 VSDRLRRLKINP
-509 DPSSVNATSY
+509 DSVNATSY

-540 RGGLDAGERQ
+540 RGALDAGERQ
-550 RLTDALKD
+550 RLTDALRGA
-558 TDPDKLKDILTQVAA
+558 DPQKLKDVLTEVAA

-626 RDYER
+626 RDYEK

-644 YGWRIDAYGEEMK
+644 YGWRLDAYQQEINT
-657 ALQNKGVGL
+657 LQDKGVGM

-675 YRALKRQQQLMRQQQ
+675 YRALKRQQHLMRQQQ

-697 NTNAHAAAYGPQTAA
+697 NANAHAAAYGPQTAG
-712 EAALDSSYISSP
+712 EAALDSNYISSP

-754 FSTQR
+754 FPSQQA
-759 DGIAASAGQLLRY
+759 GVAASAGQLLRY
-772 STGKFKGGRKRTLR
+772 STGAFKGGRKRTLR
-786 EIVSTYASGDP
+786 EIVSTYAAGDP
-797 EVPRYIQQ
+797 GVPRYIQQ
-805 ASEWTGYGPDQP
+805 ASKWTGFDPDQE
-817 LDLTDQDTLLNVT
+817 LDLRDQDTLKRVT
-830 RAILRKENV
+830 AAVLRKENTKNTRLPV
-839 RNASIPQSEVKAGVN
+839 STVEAGINDALRNSFNYSADRGQLNVNGGQMEIVVKD
-854 MALNN
+854 
-859 QNNYKI
+859 
-865 APETMPAG
+865 
-873 QRGGKIDISDANIN
+873 QRGN
-887 VNLQYPDGRT
+887 VL
-897 QTQSVQVKSS
+897 QTQQQPVTAS
-907 FTQPRS
+907 FQQSRS
-913 FASR
+913 WANRNR

>member
-35 GQANKQKFE
+35 GQANNQKFE
-44 PINLRSKD
+44 PINVKSKE
-52 DLNAFIKQMQKLLSI
+52 DLDAFIKQMQKLLKI
-67 QTELKQT
+67 QTELKTT
-74 MGKAGQGATNP
+74 MGKTGQGQTNP
-85 LMADWSKMY
+85 LMADWKKMY
-94 TDQAVRIKKMQSML
+94 GDQAERIKKMQNML

-115 NDQPAAKPKP
+115 DDQPAPKPKP
-125 PAHTPS
+125 PAPTPS
-131 NPSPTPHSEPQR
+131 NPSPAPHSRPQN

-166 SISSALST
+166 TISGAMNA

-241 NRLGMTNSD
+241 NRLGMTNGD
-250 AIALASSYSRSANIQ
+250 AIALASTYSRAANIQ

-383 VNANLQRGGAMGDP
+383 INASLQRGGAMGDP

-410 VNNPMALE
+410 INNPMALE

-455 MTRQGIHRAYGYGP
+455 MTRQSIHRAYGYGP

-477 HLGVGINDALALD
+477 HLGVGINDALAID

-499 VSNRLSRLKL
+499 VSDRLRRLKINP
-509 DPSSVNATSY
+509 DSVNATSY

-540 RGGLDAGERQ
+540 RGSLDAGERQ
-550 RLTDALKD
+550 RLTDALRGA
-558 TDPDKLKDILTQVAA
+558 DPQKLKDVLTEVAA

-626 RDYER
+626 RDYEK

-644 YGWRIDAYGEEMK
+644 YGWRLDAYQQEMNT
-657 ALQNKGVGL
+657 LQDKGVGM

-675 YRALKRQQQLMRQQQ
+675 YRALKRQQHLMRQQQ
-690 LNFVEQG
+690 LNFVEEG
-697 NTNAHAAAYGPQTAA
+697 NANAHAAAYGPQTAG
-712 EAALDSSYISSP
+712 EAALDSNYISSP

-754 FSTQR
+754 FPSQQA
-759 DGIAASAGQLLRY
+759 GVAASAGQLLRY
-772 STGKFKGGRKRTLR
+772 STGAFKGGRKRTLR
-786 EIVSTYASGDP
+786 EIVATYAAGDP

-805 ASEWTGYGPDQP
+805 ASKWTGFDPDQE
-817 LDLTDQDTLLNVT
+817 LDLRDQDTLKRVT
-830 RAILRKENV
+830 AAVLRKENTKNTRLPV
-839 RNASIPQSEVKAGVN
+839 STVEAGINDALRNSFNYSADRGQLNVNGGQMEIVVKD
-854 MALNN
+854 
-859 QNNYKI
+859 
-865 APETMPAG
+865 
-873 QRGGKIDISDANIN
+873 QRGN
-887 VNLQYPDGRT
+887 VL
-897 QTQSVQVKSS
+897 QTQQQPVTAS
-907 FTQPRS
+907 FQQSRS
-913 FASR
+913 WANRNR

>member
-1 MAIKIPVSAQFDAAD
+1 MTKQGYNMAIKIPVSAQFDAAD

-29 VLASQV
+29 ILASQV

-74 MGKAGQGATNP
+74 MGKTGQGATNP

-94 TDQAVRIKKMQSML
+94 ADQAVRIKKMQSML

-115 NDQPAAKPKP
+115 DDAPKPKP
-125 PAHTPS
+125 PAPTPS
-131 NPSPTPHSEPQR
+131 NPSPAPHGGPQN

-166 SISSALST
+166 TISGAMNA

-193 LGVGKIIGAIADK
+193 LGVGKIIGAVADK

-218 KLYRQVGGIV
+218 KLYRQMGGIV

-241 NRLGMTNSD
+241 NNLGMTNGD
-250 AIALASSYSRSANIQ
+250 AIALASTYSRAANIQ

-376 STNLLGR
+376 STNLLSR
-383 VNANLQRGGAMGDP
+383 INASLQRGGAMGDP

-410 VNNPMALE
+410 INNPMALE

-439 GQRFGGNYQG
+439 GQRFGGNYHG

-455 MTRQGIHRAYGYGP
+455 MTRQSIHRAYGYGP
-469 DSVVALSR
+469 DSIVALSR
-477 HLGVGINDALALD
+477 HLGVGINDALAID

-499 VSNRLSRLKL
+499 VSGRLSRLKINP
-509 DPSSVNATSY
+509 DSVNATSY

-532 VMGNEYLK
+532 AMGNEYLK
-540 RGGLDAGERQ
+540 REGLDAGERQ
-550 RLTDALKD
+550 RLTDALKG
-558 TDPDKLKDILTQVAA
+558 TDPEKLKDVLTQVAA

-626 RDYER
+626 RDYEK

-644 YGWRIDAYGEEMK
+644 YGWRLDAYQQEMNT
-657 ALQNKGVGL
+657 LQDKGVGM
-666 QTMGPDGDR
+666 QTMGPEGDR

-697 NTNAHAAAYGPQTAA
+697 NANAHAAAYGPQTAG
-712 EAALDSSYISSP
+712 EAALGGNISSP

-737 AGNNVGN
+737 GGNNVGN

-754 FSTQR
+754 FPTQQA
-759 DGIAASAGQLLRY
+759 GIAASAGQLLRY
-772 STGKFKGGRKRTLR
+772 STGAFKGGRKRTLR
-786 EIVSTYASGDP
+786 EIVATYAAGDP

-805 ASEWTGYGPDQP
+805 ASKWTGFDPDQE
-817 LDLTDQDTLLNVT
+817 LDLRDQDTLKRVT
-830 RAILRKENV
+830 AAVLRKENTKNTRLPV
-839 RNASIPQSEVKAGVN
+839 STVEAGINDALRNSFNYSADRGQLNVNGGQMEIVVKD
-854 MALNN
+854 
-859 QNNYKI
+859 
-865 APETMPAG
+865 
-873 QRGGKIDISDANIN
+873 QRGN
-887 VNLQYPDGRT
+887 VL
-897 QTQSVQVKSS
+897 QTQQQPVTAS
-907 FTQPRS
+907 FQQSRS
-913 FASR
+913 WANRNR

>member
-29 VLASQV
+29 ILASQV

-44 PINLRSKD
+44 PINLRSKE
-52 DLNAFIKQMQKLLSI
+52 DLDAFIKQMQKLLKV

-74 MGKAGQGATNP
+74 MGKTGQGSTNP
-85 LMADWSKMY
+85 LMADWKKMY
-94 TDQAVRIKKMQSML
+94 SDQATRIQKMQGML
-108 QFLGVEF
+108 NFLGVEF
-115 NDQPAAKPKP
+115 DDAPKPKPKP
-125 PAHTPS
+125 PAPTPS
-131 NPSPTPHSEPQR
+131 NPSPAPQGGPQN
-143 NNQPPAWQNHLST
+143 NNQSSVWKNHLST

-166 SISSALST
+166 TISGAMNA

-193 LGVGKIIGAIADK
+193 LGVGKIIGAVADK

-218 KLYRQVGGIV
+218 KLYRQMGGIV

-241 NRLGMTNSD
+241 NNLGMTNGD
-250 AIALASSYSRSANIQ
+250 AIALASTYSRAANIQ

-376 STNLLGR
+376 STNLLSR
-383 VNANLQRGGAMGDP
+383 INANLQRGGAMGDP

-410 VNNPMALE
+410 INNPMALE

-439 GQRFGGNYQG
+439 GQRFGGNHHG

-469 DSVVALSR
+469 DSIVALSR
-477 HLGVGINDALALD
+477 HLGVGINDALAID

-499 VSNRLSRLKL
+499 VSSRLSRLKINP
-509 DPSSVNATSY
+509 DGVNATSY

-532 VMGNEYLK
+532 AMGNEYLK

-550 RLTDALKD
+550 RLTDALKG
-558 TDPDKLKDILTQVAA
+558 TDPEKLKDVLTQVA
-573 THGPAKTEGSEI
+573 TVHGPAKTEGSEI

-618 GGSEDSLR
+618 GGSEDGLR
-626 RDYER
+626 RDYEK

-644 YGWRIDAYGEEMK
+644 YGWRLDAYQQEMNT
-657 ALQNKGVGL
+657 LQDKGVGM
-666 QTMGPDGDR
+666 QTAGPEGDR

-697 NTNAHAAAYGPQTAA
+697 NANAHATAYGPQTAG
-712 EAALDSSYISSP
+712 EVALGGNISSP

-744 VKDVNGNWRR
+744 VKDANGNWRR
-754 FSTQR
+754 FPTQQA
-759 DGIAASAGQLLRY
+759 GIAASAGQLLRY
-772 STGKFKGGRKRTLR
+772 STGKYQGGRKRTLR
-786 EIVSTYASGDP
+786 EIISTYASGDP
-797 EVPRYIQQ
+797 EVPRYIRQ
-805 ASEWTGYGPDQP
+805 ASEWTGYDPDQQ
-817 LDLTDQDTLLNVT
+817 LDLTDQNTLLNVT

-839 RNASIPQSEVKAGVN
+839 KNSSIPQSVVNSGVS

-897 QTQSVQVKSS
+897 QTQSVPVKSS

>member
-29 VLASQV
+29 ILASQV

-74 MGKAGQGATNP
+74 MGKTGQGATNP

-94 TDQAVRIKKMQSML
+94 ADQAVRIKKMQSML

-115 NDQPAAKPKP
+115 DDAPKPKP
-125 PAHTPS
+125 PAPTPS
-131 NPSPTPHSEPQR
+131 NPSPAPHGGPQN

-166 SISSALST
+166 TISGAMNA

-193 LGVGKIIGAIADK
+193 LGVGKIIGAVADK

-218 KLYRQVGGIV
+218 KLYRQMGGIV

-241 NRLGMTNSD
+241 NNLGMTNGD
-250 AIALASSYSRSANIQ
+250 AIALASTYSRAANIQ

-376 STNLLGR
+376 STNLLSR
-383 VNANLQRGGAMGDP
+383 INASLQRGGAMGDP

-410 VNNPMALE
+410 INNPMALE

-439 GQRFGGNYQG
+439 GQRFGGNYHG

-455 MTRQGIHRAYGYGP
+455 MTRQSIHRAYGYGP
-469 DSVVALSR
+469 DSIVALSR
-477 HLGVGINDALALD
+477 HLGVGINDALAID

-499 VSNRLSRLKL
+499 VSGRLSRLKINP
-509 DPSSVNATSY
+509 DSVNATSY

-532 VMGNEYLK
+532 AMGNEYLK
-540 RGGLDAGERQ
+540 REGLDAGERQ
-550 RLTDALKD
+550 RLTDALKG
-558 TDPDKLKDILTQVAA
+558 TDPEKLKDVLTQVAA

-626 RDYER
+626 RDYEK

-644 YGWRIDAYGEEMK
+644 YGWRLDAYQQEMNT
-657 ALQNKGVGL
+657 LQDKGVGM
-666 QTMGPDGDR
+666 QTMGPEGDR

-697 NTNAHAAAYGPQTAA
+697 NANAHAAAYGPQTAG
-712 EAALDSSYISSP
+712 EAALGGNISSP

-737 AGNNVGN
+737 GGNNVGN

-754 FSTQR
+754 FPTQQA
-759 DGIAASAGQLLRY
+759 GIAASAGQLLRY
-772 STGKFKGGRKRTLR
+772 STGAFKGGRKRTLR
-786 EIVSTYASGDP
+786 EIVATYAAGDP

-805 ASEWTGYGPDQP
+805 ASKWTGFDPDQE
-817 LDLTDQDTLLNVT
+817 LDLRDQDTLKRVT
-830 RAILRKENV
+830 AAVLRKENTKNTRLPV
-839 RNASIPQSEVKAGVN
+839 STVEAGINDALRNSFNYSADRGQLNVNGGQMEIVVKD
-854 MALNN
+854 
-859 QNNYKI
+859 
-865 APETMPAG
+865 
-873 QRGGKIDISDANIN
+873 QRGN
-887 VNLQYPDGRT
+887 VL
-897 QTQSVQVKSS
+897 QTQQQPVTAS
-907 FTQPRS
+907 FQQSRS
-913 FASR
+913 WANRNR

>member
-29 VLASQV
+29 ILASQV

-44 PINLRSKD
+44 PINLRSKE
-52 DLNAFIKQMQKLLSI
+52 DLDAFIKQMQKLLKV

-74 MGKAGQGATNP
+74 MGKTGQGSTNP
-85 LMADWSKMY
+85 LMADWKKMY
-94 TDQAVRIKKMQSML
+94 SDQATRIQKMQGML
-108 QFLGVEF
+108 NFLGVEF
-115 NDQPAAKPKP
+115 DDAPKPKPKP
-125 PAHTPS
+125 PAPTPS
-131 NPSPTPHSEPQR
+131 NPSPAPQSGPQN

-166 SISSALST
+166 TISGAMNA

-193 LGVGKIIGAIADK
+193 LGVGKIIGAVADK

-218 KLYRQVGGIV
+218 KLYRQMGGIV

-241 NRLGMTNSD
+241 NNLGMTNGD
-250 AIALASSYSRSANIQ
+250 AIALASTYSRAANIQ

-337 SDFATQQARMS
+337 SDFATQQARAS

-376 STNLLGR
+376 STNLLSR
-383 VNANLQRGGAMGDP
+383 VNANLQRGGAMGEP
-397 SRAFMARMALRNG
+397 SRAFMARMAMRNG
-410 VNNPMALE
+410 INNPMALE

-425 FGTISSTLGPDSLY
+425 FGTISSTLGPDTLY
-439 GQRFGGNYQG
+439 GQRFGGNHHG

-469 DSVVALSR
+469 DSVAALSR
-477 HLGVGINDALALD
+477 HLGVSINDALAID

-499 VSNRLSRLKL
+499 VSSRLSRLKIN
-509 DPSSVNATSY
+509 PNSVNATSY

-532 VMGNEYLK
+532 SMGNEYLK

-550 RLTDALKD
+550 RLTDALKG
-558 TDPDKLKDILTQVAA
+558 TDPEKLKDVLTQVA
-573 THGPAKTEGSEI
+573 TVHGPAKTEGSEI

-626 RDYER
+626 RDYEK

-644 YGWRIDAYGEEMK
+644 YGWRLDAYQQEMNT
-657 ALQNKGVGL
+657 LQDKGVGM
-666 QTMGPDGDR
+666 QTAGPEGDR

-697 NTNAHAAAYGPQTAA
+697 NANAHAAAYGPQTAG
-712 EAALDSSYISSP
+712 EAALGGNISSP

-744 VKDVNGNWRR
+744 VKDANGNWRR
-754 FSTQR
+754 FPTQQA
-759 DGIAASAGQLLRY
+759 GIAASAGQLLRY
-772 STGKFKGGRKRTLR
+772 STGKYQGGRKRTLR
-786 EIVSTYASGDP
+786 EIISTYASGDP
-797 EVPRYIQQ
+797 EVPRYIRQ
-805 ASEWTGYGPDQP
+805 ASEWTGYDPDQQ
-817 LDLTDQDTLLNVT
+817 LDLTDQNTLLNVT

-839 RNASIPQSEVKAGVN
+839 KNSSIPQSVVNSGVS

-873 QRGGKIDISDANIN
+873 SSGGKIDISDANIN

-897 QTQSVQVKSS
+897 QTQSVPVKSS

>member
-29 VLASQV
+29 ILASQV

-44 PINLRSKD
+44 PINVKSKD

-74 MGKAGQGATNP
+74 MGKTGQGATNP

-115 NDQPAAKPKP
+115 NDQPAPKPKP
-125 PAHTPS
+125 PAPTPS
-131 NPSPTPHSEPQR
+131 NPSPAPHRRPQN

-166 SISSALST
+166 TISGAMNA

-193 LGVGKIIGAIADK
+193 LGVGKIIGAVADK

-218 KLYRQVGGIV
+218 KLYRQMGGIV

-241 NRLGMTNSD
+241 NRLGMTNGD
-250 AIALASSYSRSANIQ
+250 AIALASTYSRAANIQ

-376 STNLLGR
+376 STNLLSR

-410 VNNPMALE
+410 INNPMALE

-439 GQRFGGNYQG
+439 GQRFGGNHHG

-469 DSVVALSR
+469 DSIVALSR
-477 HLGVGINDALALD
+477 HLGVGINDALAID

-499 VSNRLSRLKL
+499 VSSRLSRLKINP
-509 DPSSVNATSY
+509 DSVNATSY

-532 VMGNEYLK
+532 AMGNEYLK

-550 RLTDALKD
+550 RLTDALKG
-558 TDPDKLKDILTQVAA
+558 TDPEKLKDVLTQVAA
-573 THGPAKTEGSEI
+573 THGLAKTEGSEI

-626 RDYER
+626 RDYEK

-644 YGWRIDAYGEEMK
+644 YGWRLDAYQQEMNT
-657 ALQNKGVGL
+657 LQDKGVGM
-666 QTMGPDGDR
+666 QTIGPEGDR

-697 NTNAHAAAYGPQTAA
+697 NANAHSTAYGPKPPG
-712 EAALDSSYISSP
+712 EDALGGDISSP
-724 SAAAAGS
+724 SAAAAEGS
-731 GAAGNW
+731 TRKLSSAGFNRMQSMDADFVAAAKEYNVQASDLRAIAGAESGFQNLTSKAGAGGEMQVMPEHRGGFDWTSRRDRIRAGAYVW
-737 AGNNVGN
+737 ADAMRQAKGDKVLAERIYNGGKPLYGNAENDAYPGV
-744 VKDVNGNWRR
+744 VESMR
-754 FSTQR
+754 QQ
-759 DGIAASAGQLLRY
+759 IAAHNAN
-772 STGKFKGGRKRTLR
+772 R
-786 EIVSTYASGDP
+786 E
-797 EVPRYIQQ
+797 QQ
-805 ASEWTGYGPDQP
+805 Q
-817 LDLTDQDTLLNVT
+817 
-830 RAILRKENV
+830 
-839 RNASIPQSEVKAGVN
+839 
-854 MALNN
+854 
-859 QNNYKI
+859 
-865 APETMPAG
+865 
-873 QRGGKIDISDANIN
+873 IN
-887 VNLQYPDGRT
+887 VNGGEMRVVVTDQRGSIL
-897 QTQSVQVKSS
+897 QTQQHPINAN
-907 FTQPRS
+907 FQQPRS
-913 FASR
+913 WVNRNR

>member
-35 GQANKQKFE
+35 GQANNQKFE
-44 PINLRSKD
+44 PINVKSKE
-52 DLNAFIKQMQKLLSI
+52 DLDAFIKQMQKLLKV
-67 QTELKQT
+67 QTELRTT
-74 MGKAGQGATNP
+74 MGRTGQGAANP

-94 TDQAVRIKKMQSML
+94 ADQAVRIKKMQSML

-115 NDQPAAKPKP
+115 NDLPAPKPKP
-125 PAHTPS
+125 PAPTPS
-131 NPSPTPHSEPQR
+131 NPSPAPHSRPQN

-166 SISSALST
+166 TISGAMNA

-193 LGVGKIIGAIADK
+193 LGVGKIIGAVADK

-241 NRLGMTNSD
+241 NRLGMTNGD
-250 AIALASSYSRSANIQ
+250 AIALASTYSRAANIQ

-289 SVAGTMGQLSASR
+289 SVAGTIGQLSASR

-383 VNANLQRGGAMGDP
+383 INASLQRGGAMGDP

-410 VNNPMALE
+410 INNPMALE

-455 MTRQGIHRAYGYGP
+455 MTRQSIHRAYGYGP

-499 VSNRLSRLKL
+499 VSDRLSRLKL

-532 VMGNEYLK
+532 AMGNQYLQ

-550 RLTDALKD
+550 RLTDALRGA
-558 TDPDKLKDILTQVAA
+558 DPQKLKDVLTEVAA

-626 RDYER
+626 RDYEK

-644 YGWRIDAYGEEMK
+644 YGWRLDAYQQEMNT
-657 ALQNKGVGL
+657 LQDKGVGM
-666 QTMGPDGDR
+666 QTAGPEGDR

-697 NTNAHAAAYGPQTAA
+697 NANAHAAAYGPQTAG
-712 EAALDSSYISSP
+712 EAALDSNYISSP

-754 FSTQR
+754 FPSQQA
-759 DGIAASAGQLLRY
+759 GVAASAGQLLRY
-772 STGKFKGGRKRTLR
+772 STGAFKGGRKRTLR
-786 EIVSTYASGDP
+786 EIVATYAAGDP

-805 ASEWTGYGPDQP
+805 ASKWTGFDPDQE
-817 LDLTDQDTLLNVT
+817 LDLRDQDTLKRVT
-830 RAILRKENV
+830 AAVLRKENTKNTRLPV
-839 RNASIPQSEVKAGVN
+839 STVEAGINDALRNSFNYSADRGQLNVNGGQMEIVVKD
-854 MALNN
+854 
-859 QNNYKI
+859 
-865 APETMPAG
+865 
-873 QRGGKIDISDANIN
+873 QRGN
-887 VNLQYPDGRT
+887 VL
-897 QTQSVQVKSS
+897 QTQQQPVTAS
-907 FTQPRS
+907 FQQSRS
-913 FASR
+913 WANRNR

>member
-29 VLASQV
+29 ILASQV
-35 GQANKQKFE
+35 GQANNQKFE
-44 PINLRSKD
+44 PINVKSKE
-52 DLNAFIKQMQKLLSI
+52 DLDAFIKQMQKLLKV
-67 QTELKQT
+67 QTELRTT
-74 MGKAGQGATNP
+74 MGKTGQGASNP
-85 LMADWSKMY
+85 LMADWKKMY
-94 TDQAVRIKKMQSML
+94 GDQAERIKKMQAML
-108 QFLGVEF
+108 NFLGVEF
-115 NDQPAAKPKP
+115 DDAPKPKPKP
-125 PAHTPS
+125 PAPTPS
-131 NPSPTPHSEPQR
+131 NPSPAPQGGPQN
-143 NNQPPAWQNHLST
+143 NNQPSVWQNHLST

-166 SISSALST
+166 TISGAMNA

-193 LGVGKIIGAIADK
+193 LGVGKIIGAVADK

-218 KLYRQVGGIV
+218 KLYRQMGGIV

-241 NRLGMTNSD
+241 NNLGMTNGD
-250 AIALASSYSRSANIQ
+250 AIALASTYSRAANIQ

-337 SDFATQQARMS
+337 SDFATQQARAS

-376 STNLLGR
+376 STNLLSR
-383 VNANLQRGGAMGDP
+383 INANLQRGGAMGDP

-410 VNNPMALE
+410 INNPMALE

-439 GQRFGGNYQG
+439 GQRFGGNHHG

-469 DSVVALSR
+469 DSIVALSR
-477 HLGVGINDALALD
+477 HLGVGINDALAID

-499 VSNRLSRLKL
+499 VSSRLSRLKINP
-509 DPSSVNATSY
+509 DGVNATSY

-532 VMGNEYLK
+532 AMGNEYLK

-550 RLTDALKD
+550 RLTDALKG
-558 TDPDKLKDILTQVAA
+558 TDPEKLKDVLTQVA
-573 THGPAKTEGSEI
+573 TVHGPAKTEGSEI

-626 RDYER
+626 RDYEK

-644 YGWRIDAYGEEMK
+644 YGWRLDAYQQEMNT
-657 ALQNKGVGL
+657 LQDKGVGM
-666 QTMGPDGDR
+666 QTAGPEGDR

-697 NTNAHAAAYGPQTAA
+697 NANAHATAYGPQTAG
-712 EAALDSSYISSP
+712 EVALGGNISSP

-744 VKDVNGNWRR
+744 VKDANGNWRR
-754 FSTQR
+754 FPTQQA
-759 DGIAASAGQLLRY
+759 GIAASAGQLLRY
-772 STGKFKGGRKRTLR
+772 STGKYQGGRKRTLR
-786 EIVSTYASGDP
+786 EIISTYASGDP
-797 EVPRYIQQ
+797 EVPRYIRQ
-805 ASEWTGYGPDQP
+805 ASEWTGYDPDQQ
-817 LDLTDQDTLLNVT
+817 LDLTDQNTLLNVT

-839 RNASIPQSEVKAGVN
+839 KNSSIPQSVVNSGVS

-897 QTQSVQVKSS
+897 QTQSVPVKSS

>member
-35 GQANKQKFE
+35 GQANNQKFE
-44 PINLRSKD
+44 PINVKSKE
-52 DLNAFIKQMQKLLSI
+52 DLDAFIKQMQKLLKI
-67 QTELKQT
+67 QTELKTT
-74 MGKAGQGATNP
+74 MGKTGQGQTNP
-85 LMADWSKMY
+85 LMADWKKMY
-94 TDQAVRIKKMQSML
+94 GDQAERIKKMQNML

-115 NDQPAAKPKP
+115 DDQPAPKPKP
-125 PAHTPS
+125 PAPTPS
-131 NPSPTPHSEPQR
+131 NPSPAPHSRPQN

-166 SISSALST
+166 TISGAMNA

-241 NRLGMTNSD
+241 NRLGMTNGD
-250 AIALASSYSRSANIQ
+250 AIALASTYSRAANIQ

-289 SVAGTMGQLSASR
+289 SVAGTIGQLSASR

-410 VNNPMALE
+410 INNPMALE

-455 MTRQGIHRAYGYGP
+455 MTRQSIHRAYGYGP

-477 HLGVGINDALALD
+477 HLGVGINDALAID

-499 VSNRLSRLKL
+499 VSDRLRRLKINP
-509 DPSSVNATSY
+509 DSVNATSY

-532 VMGNEYLK
+532 IMGNEYLK
-540 RGGLDAGERQ
+540 RGSLDAGERQ
-550 RLTDALKD
+550 RLTDALKG
-558 TDPDKLKDILTQVAA
+558 TDPEKLKDVLTQVAA

-626 RDYER
+626 RDYEK

-644 YGWRIDAYGEEMK
+644 YGWRLDAYQQEMNT
-657 ALQNKGVGL
+657 LQDKGVGM
-666 QTMGPDGDR
+666 QTMGPEGDR

-697 NTNAHAAAYGPQTAA
+697 NANAHAAAYGPQTAG
-712 EAALDSSYISSP
+712 EAALDSNYISSP

-737 AGNNVGN
+737 AGGNVGN
-744 VKDVNGNWRR
+744 LKDVNGNWLR
-754 FSTQR
+754 FPTQQA
-759 DGIAASAGQLLRY
+759 GVAASAGQLLRY
-772 STGKFKGGRKRTLR
+772 STGAFKGGRKRTLR
-786 EIVSTYASGDP
+786 EIISTYAP
-797 EVPRYIQQ
+797 PKENNTALYIDQ
-805 ASEWTGYGPDQP
+805 ASKWTGFDPDQE
-817 LDLTDQDTLLNVT
+817 LDLRDQETLKRVT
-830 RAILRKENV
+830 AAVLRKENTKNTRLPV
-839 RNASIPQSEVKAGVN
+839 STVEAGINDALRNSFNYSADRGQLNVNGGQMEIVVKD
-854 MALNN
+854 
-859 QNNYKI
+859 
-865 APETMPAG
+865 
-873 QRGGKIDISDANIN
+873 QRGN
-887 VNLQYPDGRT
+887 VL
-897 QTQSVQVKSS
+897 QTQQQPVTAS
-907 FTQPRS
+907 FQQSRS
-913 FASR
+913 WVNRNR

>member
-166 SISSALST
+166 SISGALST

-193 LGVGKIIGAIADK
+193 LGVGKIIGAVADK

-469 DSVVALSR
+469 DSIVALSR
-477 HLGVGINDALALD
+477 HLGVGINDALAID

-499 VSNRLSRLKL
+499 VSSRLSRLKINP
-509 DPSSVNATSY
+509 DGVNATSY

-532 VMGNEYLK
+532 AMGNEYLK

-550 RLTDALKD
+550 RLTDALKG
-558 TDPDKLKDILTQVAA
+558 TDPEKLKDVLTQVA
-573 THGPAKTEGSEI
+573 TVHGPAKTEGSEI

-626 RDYER
+626 RDYEK

-644 YGWRIDAYGEEMK
+644 YGWRLDAYQQEMNT
-657 ALQNKGVGL
+657 LQDKGVGM
-666 QTMGPDGDR
+666 QTAGPEGDR

-690 LNFVEQG
+690 LNFVEHG
-697 NTNAHAAAYGPQTAA
+697 NANAHAAAYGPQTAG
-712 EAALDSSYISSP
+712 EAALGGNISSP

-744 VKDVNGNWRR
+744 VKDANGNWRR
-754 FSTQR
+754 FPTQQA
-759 DGIAASAGQLLRY
+759 GIAASAGQLLRY
-772 STGKFKGGRKRTLR
+772 STGKYQGGRKRTLR
-786 EIVSTYASGDP
+786 EIISTYASGDP
-797 EVPRYIQQ
+797 EVPRYIRQ
-805 ASEWTGYGPDQP
+805 ASEWTGYDPDQQ
-817 LDLTDQDTLLNVT
+817 LDLTDQNTLLNVT

-839 RNASIPQSEVKAGVN
+839 KNSSIPQSVVNSGVS

-873 QRGGKIDISDANIN
+873 SSGGKIDISDANIN

-897 QTQSVQVKSS
+897 QTQSVPVKSS

>member
-897 QTQSVQVKSS
+897 QTQSVPVKSS

>member
-29 VLASQV
+29 ILASQV
-35 GQANKQKFE
+35 GQANNQKFE
-44 PINLRSKD
+44 PINVKSKE
-52 DLNAFIKQMQKLLSI
+52 DLDAFIKQMQKLLKV
-67 QTELKQT
+67 QTELRTT
-74 MGKAGQGATNP
+74 MGKTGQGASNP
-85 LMADWSKMY
+85 LMADWKKMY
-94 TDQAVRIKKMQSML
+94 GDQAERIKKMQAML
-108 QFLGVEF
+108 NFLGVEF
-115 NDQPAAKPKP
+115 DDAPKPKPKP
-125 PAHTPS
+125 PAPTPS
-131 NPSPTPHSEPQR
+131 NPSPAPQGGPQN
-143 NNQPPAWQNHLST
+143 NNQPSVWQNHLST

-166 SISSALST
+166 TISGAMNA

-193 LGVGKIIGAIADK
+193 LGVGKIIGAVADK

-218 KLYRQVGGIV
+218 KLYRQMGGIV

-241 NRLGMTNSD
+241 NNLGMTNGD
-250 AIALASSYSRSANIQ
+250 AIALASTYSRAANIQ

-337 SDFATQQARMS
+337 SDFATQQARAS

-376 STNLLGR
+376 STNLLSR
-383 VNANLQRGGAMGDP
+383 INANLQRGGAMGDP

-410 VNNPMALE
+410 INNPMALE

-439 GQRFGGNYQG
+439 GQRFGGNHHG

-469 DSVVALSR
+469 DSIVALSR
-477 HLGVGINDALALD
+477 HLGVGINDALAID

-499 VSNRLSRLKL
+499 VSSRLSRLKINP
-509 DPSSVNATSY
+509 DGVNATSY

-532 VMGNEYLK
+532 AMGNEYLK

-550 RLTDALKD
+550 RLTDALIKG
-558 TDPDKLKDILTQVAA
+558 DPEKLKDVLTQVA
-573 THGPAKTEGSEI
+573 TVHGPAKTEGSEI

-626 RDYER
+626 RDYEK

-644 YGWRIDAYGEEMK
+644 YGWRLDAYQQEMNT
-657 ALQNKGVGL
+657 LQDKGVGM
-666 QTMGPDGDR
+666 QTAGPEGDR

-697 NTNAHAAAYGPQTAA
+697 NANAHAAAYGPQTAG
-712 EAALDSSYISSP
+712 EAALGGNISSP

-737 AGNNVGN
+737 SSNNVGN
-744 VKDVNGNWRR
+744 VKDANGNWRR
-754 FSTQR
+754 FPTQQA
-759 DGIAASAGQLLRY
+759 GIAASAGQLLRY
-772 STGKFKGGRKRTLR
+772 STGKYQGGRKRTLR
-786 EIVSTYASGDP
+786 EIISTYASGDP
-797 EVPRYIQQ
+797 EVPRYIRQ
-805 ASEWTGYGPDQP
+805 ASEWTGYDPDQQ
-817 LDLTDQDTLLNVT
+817 LDLTDQNTLLNVT

-839 RNASIPQSEVKAGVN
+839 KNSSIPQSVVNSGVS

-873 QRGGKIDISDANIN
+873 SSGGKIDISDANIN

-897 QTQSVQVKSS
+897 QTQSVPVKSS

>member
-29 VLASQV
+29 ILASQV

-44 PINLRSKD
+44 PINVKSKD

-74 MGKAGQGATNP
+74 MSKTGQGATNP

-115 NDQPAAKPKP
+115 NDQPAPKPKL
-125 PAHTPS
+125 PAPTPS
-131 NPSPTPHSEPQR
+131 NPSPAPHSRPQN

-166 SISSALST
+166 TISGAMNA

-193 LGVGKIIGAIADK
+193 LGVGKIIGAVADK

-241 NRLGMTNSD
+241 NRLGMTNGD
-250 AIALASSYSRSANIQ
+250 AIALASTYSRAANIQ

-383 VNANLQRGGAMGDP
+383 INASLQRGGAMGDP

-410 VNNPMALE
+410 INNPMALE

-439 GQRFGGNYQG
+439 GQRFGGSYHG

-477 HLGVGINDALALD
+477 HLGVGINDALAID

-499 VSNRLSRLKL
+499 VSDRLRRLKINP
-509 DPSSVNATSY
+509 DSVNATSY

-540 RGGLDAGERQ
+540 RGALDAGERQ
-550 RLTDALKD
+550 RLTDALRGA
-558 TDPDKLKDILTQVAA
+558 DPQKLKDVLTEVAA

-626 RDYER
+626 RDYEK

-644 YGWRIDAYGEEMK
+644 YGWRLDAYQQEMNT
-657 ALQNKGVGL
+657 LQDKGVGM
-666 QTMGPDGDR
+666 QTMGPEGDR

-697 NTNAHAAAYGPQTAA
+697 NANAHAAAYGPQTAG
-712 EAALDSSYISSP
+712 EAALDSNYISSP

-737 AGNNVGN
+737 AGGNVGN
-744 VKDVNGNWRR
+744 LKDTQGNWRR
-754 FSTQR
+754 FPTQQA
-759 DGIAASAGQLLRY
+759 GIAASAGQLLRY
-772 STGKFKGGRKRTLR
+772 STGAFKGGRKRTLR
-786 EIVSTYASGDP
+786 EIVATYAAGDP

-805 ASEWTGYGPDQP
+805 ASKWTGFDPDQE
-817 LDLTDQDTLLNVT
+817 LDLRDQDTLKRVT
-830 RAILRKENV
+830 AAVLRKENTKNTRLPV
-839 RNASIPQSEVKAGVN
+839 STVEAGINDALRNSFNYSADRGQLNVNGGQMEIVVKD
-854 MALNN
+854 
-859 QNNYKI
+859 
-865 APETMPAG
+865 
-873 QRGGKIDISDANIN
+873 QRGN
-887 VNLQYPDGRT
+887 VL
-897 QTQSVQVKSS
+897 QTQQQPVTAS
-907 FTQPRS
+907 FQQSRS
-913 FASR
+913 WANRNR

>member
-1 MAIKIPVSAQFDAAD
+1 
-16 LKQQIQMVNDQIR
+16 
-29 VLASQV
+29 
-35 GQANKQKFE
+35 
-44 PINLRSKD
+44 
-52 DLNAFIKQMQKLLSI
+52 MQKLLKV

-74 MGKAGQGATNP
+74 MGKTGQGSTNP
-85 LMADWSKMY
+85 LMADWKKMY
-94 TDQAVRIKKMQSML
+94 SDQATRIQKMQSML

-115 NDQPAAKPKP
+115 NDQPAPKPKL
-125 PAHTPS
+125 PAPTPS
-131 NPSPTPHSEPQR
+131 NPSPAPHSRPQN

-166 SISSALST
+166 TISGAMNA

-193 LGVGKIIGAIADK
+193 LGVGKIIGAVADK

-241 NRLGMTNSD
+241 NRLGMTNGD
-250 AIALASSYSRSANIQ
+250 AIALASTYSRAANIQ

-383 VNANLQRGGAMGDP
+383 INASLQRGGAMGDP

-410 VNNPMALE
+410 INNPMALE

-439 GQRFGGNYQG
+439 GQRFGGSYHG

-469 DSVVALSR
+469 DSIVALSR
-477 HLGVGINDALALD
+477 HLGVGINDALAID

-499 VSNRLSRLKL
+499 VSDRLRRLKINP
-509 DPSSVNATSY
+509 DSVNATSY

-540 RGGLDAGERQ
+540 RGSLDAGERQ
-550 RLTDALKD
+550 RLTDALRGA
-558 TDPDKLKDILTQVAA
+558 DPQKLKDVLTEVAA

-626 RDYER
+626 RDYEK

-644 YGWRIDAYGEEMK
+644 YGWRLDAYQQEMNT
-657 ALQNKGVGL
+657 LQDKGVGM
-666 QTMGPDGDR
+666 QTMGPEGDR

-697 NTNAHAAAYGPQTAA
+697 NANAHAAAYGPQTAG
-712 EAALDSSYISSP
+712 EAALDSNYISSP

-737 AGNNVGN
+737 AGGNVGN
-744 VKDVNGNWRR
+744 LKDVNGNWRR
-754 FSTQR
+754 FPSQQA
-759 DGIAASAGQLLRY
+759 GIAASAGQLLRY
-772 STGKFKGGRKRTLR
+772 STGKYQGGRKRTLR
-786 EIVSTYASGDP
+786 EIISTYAP
-797 EVPRYIQQ
+797 PKENNTALYIDQ
-805 ASEWTGYGPDQP
+805 ASKWTGFDPDQE
-817 LDLTDQDTLLNVT
+817 LDLRDQSTLMKVT
-830 RAILRKENV
+830 TAVLRKENTKNTRLPV
-839 RNASIPQSEVKAGVN
+839 STVEAGINDALRNSFNYSADRGQLNVNGGQMEIVVKD
-854 MALNN
+854 
-859 QNNYKI
+859 
-865 APETMPAG
+865 
-873 QRGGKIDISDANIN
+873 QRGN
-887 VNLQYPDGRT
+887 VL
-897 QTQSVQVKSS
+897 QTQQQPVTAS
-907 FTQPRS
+907 FQQSRS
-913 FASR
+913 WANRNR

>member
-29 VLASQV
+29 ILASQV
-35 GQANKQKFE
+35 GQANNQKFE
-44 PINLRSKD
+44 PINVKSKE
-52 DLNAFIKQMQKLLSI
+52 DLDAFIKQMQKLLKV
-67 QTELKQT
+67 QTELRTT
-74 MGKAGQGATNP
+74 MGKTGQGASNP
-85 LMADWSKMY
+85 LMADWKKMY
-94 TDQAVRIKKMQSML
+94 GDQAERIKKMQAML
-108 QFLGVEF
+108 NFLGVEF
-115 NDQPAAKPKP
+115 DDAPKPKPKP
-125 PAHTPS
+125 PAPTPS
-131 NPSPTPHSEPQR
+131 NPSPAPQGGPQN
-143 NNQPPAWQNHLST
+143 NNQPSVWQNHLST

-166 SISSALST
+166 TISGAMNA

-193 LGVGKIIGAIADK
+193 LGVGKIIGAVADK

-218 KLYRQVGGIV
+218 KLYRQMGGIV

-241 NRLGMTNSD
+241 NNLGMTNGD
-250 AIALASSYSRSANIQ
+250 AIALASTYSRAANIQ

-337 SDFATQQARMS
+337 SDFATQQARAS

-376 STNLLGR
+376 STNLLSR
-383 VNANLQRGGAMGDP
+383 INANLQRGGAMGDP

-410 VNNPMALE
+410 INNPMALE

-439 GQRFGGNYQG
+439 GQRFGGNHHG

-469 DSVVALSR
+469 DSIVALSR
-477 HLGVGINDALALD
+477 HLGVGINDALAID

-499 VSNRLSRLKL
+499 VSSRLSRLKINP
-509 DPSSVNATSY
+509 DGVNATSY

-532 VMGNEYLK
+532 AMGNEYLK

-550 RLTDALKD
+550 RLTDALGG
-558 TDPDKLKDILTQVAA
+558 TDPEKLKDVLTQVA
-573 THGPAKTEGSEI
+573 TVHGPAKTEGSEI

-626 RDYER
+626 RDYEK

-644 YGWRIDAYGEEMK
+644 YGWRLDAYQQEMNT
-657 ALQNKGVGL
+657 LQDKGVGM
-666 QTMGPDGDR
+666 QTAGPEGDR

-697 NTNAHAAAYGPQTAA
+697 NANAHAAAYGPQTAG
-712 EAALDSSYISSP
+712 EAALGGNISSP

-744 VKDVNGNWRR
+744 VKDANGNWRR
-754 FSTQR
+754 FPTQQA
-759 DGIAASAGQLLRY
+759 GIAASAGQLLRY
-772 STGKFKGGRKRTLR
+772 STGKYQGGRKRTLR
-786 EIVSTYASGDP
+786 EIISTYASGDP
-797 EVPRYIQQ
+797 EVPRYIRQ
-805 ASEWTGYGPDQP
+805 ASEWTGYDPDQQ
-817 LDLTDQDTLLNVT
+817 LDLTDQNTLLNVT

-839 RNASIPQSEVKAGVN
+839 KNSSIPQSVVNSGVS

-897 QTQSVQVKSS
+897 QTQSVPVKSS